1 MKYMLRLNWR
11 ENKFQTMKKKNH
23 LIALSVLIASL
34 VGCNGGTDSSTTQP
48 GSNNPT
54 TPTAPSTQQPEKKT
68 GTVTIGAVEH
78 GSVTADKMTAEVG
91 ADVTFTVTPD
101 ENYSVKSFKVNN
113 DEKQLNDSNQVVV
126 KMVEGGLTVSA
137 EFEINSAA
145 VTITQADHGSISA
158 DKSTAKIG
166 ENVTFTVAPEANY
179 VVSSFKV
186 NGADVALDGNNQ
198 AVVVMVAGG
207 LNVTAS
213 FELGSGTVTIGT
225 IEHGA
230 VTADKMTAKIGED
243 VTFKITS
250 ETGYDVSFFKVN
262 GSDVDYETKEDST
275 TGKTYGEAK
284 VKMVSGGLTVTAE
297 FKLGVY
303 PIEWDTPTHG
313 TIAVEGGKTQATYGD
328 EVKFIFTPETGY
340 EIKYLAINEEQVQAI
355 DNTYTTI
362 MGEYGLFVNVQFG
375 LENETITVNAGE
387 HGTIEHKNK
396 VDDSQDYLYG
406 DTAVVTVTPNEGFM
420 IETITV
426 DGKAIEVPEDKKG
439 GYSFEQLVEK
449 DLNISAT
456 FTDVHTISEFTDS
469 VINEIKN
476 AQDIKVKLA
485 GDVTLGV
492 TLPLAKGT
500 TEYDL
505 DGHTITST
513 LNGMLRDAN
522 IDTETL
528 KNKSVTLKNGNIV
541 SNYDKGTVNVIDSS
555 YLAALTLD
563 GVTVSNSSISKV
575 NPITGIYCSST
586 TETKILNSTINIKG
600 SSNLGAYG
608 IGTNN
613 LDGEN
618 KTITIDN
625 TKVTVTSDDFDNT
638 AFLGN
643 TEGIKVVVKNSTF
656 TADRQAV
663 IARTGNWDIS
673 GSTFVSTGK
682 WLDAE
687 ANVTTNTKYKT
698 TAGSWG
704 SGNEVVSGGLILGD
718 ERTSAYNTPVVATL
732 KDNKFTVAKGD
743 KMSIHS
749 DGTVATTVTMDAL
762 TAVEAYGYDHDED
775 KTTVVTENNVVK
787 KTLKELNEM
796 TTDDDANLYVTT
808 GLLTKIE
815 NAQYGNLYLT
825 DKATGEEL
833 YVYGTY
839 LDNNYSFDGTKFSF
853 DKGAKVITSDY
864 LGKEITVAGTFKNYN
879 GTTKELVNAVVIDSS
894 AEKVAAKVVTEYDA
908 EKGTVT
914 VEEGKLGDK
923 LKVTAT
929 PKEGYKVSSI
939 KVNDQA
945 LTVAEDNTAEF
956 TAELNNKVVVEFVSE
971 SAPVAKVYNVSFN
984 KDNNKKIVN
993 GYENNWTN
1001 VSDDIT
1007 YNVENCNNNGTA
1019 EGQIGK
1025 TEWNYIRIGSKN
1037 NPSVGSI
1044 ATATPFVEAIAES
1057 AITID
1062 KVNVTYI
1069 NSIKLLVSTSKDFTT
1084 DTTTSYDVKVAKGE
1098 QITKITTPVAN
1109 AYYKYVIDCK
1119 QTNKKIGNGPI
1130 QISKITFTTVAE

>member
-1 MKYMLRLNWR
+1 MEYMLRLNWR

-34 VGCNGGTDSSTTQP
+34 VGCNGGNDSSTTQP

-78 GSVTADKMTAEVG
+78 GSVIADKMTAEVG

-186 NGADVALDGNNQ
+186 NDADVALDGNNQ
-198 AVVVMVAGG
+198 AVVVMVASG

-250 ETGYDVSFFKVN
+250 DTGYDVSSFKVN
-262 GSDVDYETKEDST
+262 GSDVEYVTKEDST
-275 TGKTYGEAK
+275 TGKTYWEAK

-303 PIEWDTPTHG
+303 SIDWDAPSHG
-313 TIAVEGGKTQATYGD
+313 TIAVEGGKTQATYGED
-328 EVKFIFTPETGY
+328 VKLIFTPETGY
-340 EIKYLAINEEQVQAI
+340 EIKSLTINEEQVQWAN
-355 DNTYTTI
+355 DNTYTTT

-396 VDDSQDYLYG
+396 VDDSQDYKYG

-492 TLPLAKGT
+492 VLPLAKGT

-522 IDTETL
+522 TDIATFG
-528 KNKSVTLKNGNIV
+528 NKSVILKNGSII

-555 YLAALTLD
+555 YLAAFTLD
-563 GVTVSNSSISKV
+563 GVTVSNSSISTV

-638 AFLGN
+638 GFLGN

-673 GSTFVSTGK
+673 ESTFVSTGK
-682 WLDAE
+682 WLNASE

-698 TAGSWG
+698 TAGSWR

-718 ERTSAYNTPVVATL
+718 ETTSAYNTPVVATL

-808 GLLTKIE
+808 GVLTEIK
-815 NAQYGNLYLT
+815 NAQFGNLYLT

-833 YVYGTY
+833 YVYRTY
-839 LDNNYSFDGTKFSF
+839 LDNNYSFDGTEFLF

-864 LGKEITVAGTFKNYN
+864 LGKEITVAGTFKKNYN
-879 GTTKELVNAVVIDSS
+879 GTKELVNAVVIDSS

-914 VEEGKLGDK
+914 VEEGKVGDK
-923 LKVTAT
+923 LTVTAT

-945 LTVAEDNTAEF
+945 LTVADDNTAEF

-971 SAPVAKVYNVSFN
+971 SAPVAKVYTVSFV
-984 KDNNKKIVN
+984 KANNEAVN
-993 GYENNWTN
+993 DYVSTWKNT
-1001 VSDDIT
+1001 SDDLKFTIANGNNYKGTWDYVKFGSRKVASKGTIT
-1007 YNVENCNNNGTA
+1007 TD
-1019 EGQIGK
+1019 
-1025 TEWNYIRIGSKN
+1025 S
-1037 NPSVGSI
+1037 
-1044 ATATPFVEAIAES
+1044 PFVEAIAES
-1057 AITID
+1057 TITID
-1062 KVNVTYI
+1062 KVNDASI
-1069 NSIKLLVSTSKDFTT
+1069 NSIKLLVSTSDKFTD
-1084 DTTTSYDVKVAKGE
+1084 DTTTSYDVKVAEGK
-1098 QITKITTPVAN
+1098 QTTKIKTPVAN
-1109 AYYKYVIDCK
+1109 AYYRYVIDCK
-1119 QTNKKIGNGPI
+1119 KASNGSI
-1130 QISKITFTTVAE
+1130 AISKITFTPVAE

>member
-1 MKYMLRLNWR
+1 
-11 ENKFQTMKKKNH
+11 MKKKNH

-34 VGCNGGTDSSTTQP
+34 VGCNGGNDSSTTQP

-54 TPTAPSTQQPEKKT
+54 TPTAPSTQQPVKKT

-186 NGADVALDGNNQ
+186 NDADVALDGNNQ
-198 AVVVMVAGG
+198 AVVVMVPGG

-213 FELGSGTVTIGT
+213 FELGSGTVTIGAV
-225 IEHGA
+225 EHGS

-250 ETGYDVSFFKVN
+250 DTGYDVSFFKVN
-262 GSDVDYETKEDST
+262 GSAVDYVTKEDST

-303 PIEWDTPTHG
+303 PIEWDTPSHG
-313 TIAVEGGKTQATYGD
+313 TIAVEGDKKSATYGD
-328 EVKFIFTPETGY
+328 DVKFIFTPETGY
-340 EIKYLAINEEQVQAI
+340 EIKYLTINEEQVQWAN
-355 DNTYTTI
+355 DNTYTTT
-362 MGEYGLFVNVQFG
+362 MGEYGLFVTVQFG

-396 VDDSQDYLYG
+396 VDDSQNYFYG

-469 VINEIKN
+469 VIAEIKN

-522 IDTETL
+522 TDTATFG
-528 KNKSVTLKNGNIV
+528 NKSVTLKNGNII

-555 YLAALTLD
+555 YLAAFTLD
-563 GVTVSNSSISKV
+563 GVTVSNSSISTV

-687 ANVTTNTKYKT
+687 SNVTTNTKYKT
-698 TAGSWG
+698 TAGSWS

-718 ERTSAYNTPVVATL
+718 ERTTAYNTPVVATL
-732 KDNKFTVAKGD
+732 KDNKFTVVKGD

-808 GLLTKIE
+808 GVLTKIKA
-815 NAQYGNLYLT
+815 AQYGNLYLT

-833 YVYGTY
+833 YVFGTY

-853 DKGAKVITSDY
+853 DKKGAKVITSDY
-864 LGKEITVAGTFKNYN
+864 LGKEITVAGTFKNFK
-879 GTTKELVNAVVIDSS
+879 GTKELVNAVVIDSS
-894 AEKVAAKVVTEYDA
+894 AEKIAAKVVTEYDA
-908 EKGTVT
+908 EKGTVI

-923 LKVTAT
+923 LTVTAT

-945 LTVAEDNTAEF
+945 LTVADDNTAEF

-971 SAPVAKVYNVSFN
+971 SAPVAKVYTVSFVKAN
-984 KDNNKKIVN
+984 CGKGSTDYVSGKAWTNTTDGLTYSIVN
-993 GYENNWTN
+993 
-1001 VSDDIT
+1001 
-1007 YNVENCNNNGTA
+1007 CANNGSKDWDFIKA
-1019 EGQIGK
+1019 
-1025 TEWNYIRIGSKN
+1025 GSSKKD
-1037 NPSVGSI
+1037 SI
-1044 ATATPFVEAIAES
+1044 ATITTDSPFAEAIAES
-1057 AITID
+1057 TIKID
-1062 KVNVTYI
+1062 AVKPASI
-1069 NSIKLLVSTSKDFTT
+1069 NSIKLLVSTSENFTN
-1084 DTTTSYDVKVAKGE
+1084 DTTTSYDVNVAEGE
-1098 QITKITTPVAN
+1098 QTTKITTPVAN
-1109 AYYKYVIDCK
+1109 AYYRYVIDCK
-1119 QTNKKIGNGPI
+1119 KASKNGPI

>member
-1 MKYMLRLNWR
+1 
-11 ENKFQTMKKKNH
+11 MKKKNH

-34 VGCNGGTDSSTTQP
+34 VGCNGGNDSSTTQP

-126 KMVEGGLTVSA
+126 KMVEGGLTVFA

-186 NGADVALDGNNQ
+186 NDADVALDGNNQ

-225 IEHGA
+225 IEHGS

-250 ETGYDVSFFKVN
+250 DTGYDVSSFKVN
-262 GSDVDYETKEDST
+262 GSDVDYVTKEDST
-275 TGKTYGEAK
+275 TGKIYWEAK

-303 PIEWDTPTHG
+303 PIEWDTPAHG

-340 EIKYLAINEEQVQAI
+340 EIKYLAINEEQVQAS
-355 DNTYTTI
+355 DNTYTTT
-362 MGEYGLFVNVQFG
+362 MGEYGLFVTVQFG
-375 LENETITVNAGE
+375 LENETVTVNAGE

-396 VDDSQDYLYG
+396 VDDSQDYKYG

-513 LNGMLRDAN
+513 LNGMLRDAST
-522 IDTETL
+522 DTATFG
-528 KNKSVTLKNGNIV
+528 NKSVTLKNGSIV

-555 YLAALTLD
+555 YLAAFTLD
-563 GVTVSNSSISKV
+563 GVTVSNSSISTV

-687 ANVTTNTKYKT
+687 AHVTTNTKYKT

-704 SGNEVVSGGLILGD
+704 TGNEVVSGGLILGD

-808 GLLTKIE
+808 GVLTKIK
-815 NAQYGNLYLT
+815 NTQFGNLYLT

-833 YVYGTY
+833 YVHGTY
-839 LDNNYSFDGTKFSF
+839 LDNTYSFDGTQFSF
-853 DKGAKVITSDY
+853 DQKGAEVITSDY
-864 LGKEITVAGTFKNYN
+864 LGKEITVAGTFKNYK
-879 GTTKELVNAVVIDSS
+879 GTKELVNAVVIDSS

-923 LKVTAT
+923 LTVTAT

-971 SAPVAKVYNVSFN
+971 SAPVAKVYNVLFN
-984 KDNNKKIVN
+984 KGNNKNRIS
-993 GYENNWTN
+993 GYENKWTN
-1001 VSDDIT
+1001 ESDDII
-1007 YNVENCNNNGTA
+1007 YNVVNCNNNNTG
-1019 EGQIGK
+1019 EGQPGK
-1025 TEWNYIRIGSKN
+1025 PEWNYIRIGSKKKAY
-1037 NPSVGSI
+1037 VGSI
-1044 ATATPFVEAIAES
+1044 TTASAFAEAIAES

-1062 KVNVTYI
+1062 KGVVTNDI
-1069 NSIKLLVSTSKDFTT
+1069 NSIKLLVSTSENFTT
-1084 DTTTSYDVKVAKGE
+1084 DTTTSYDVKVAEGE
-1098 QITKITTPVAN
+1098 QTTKIKTPVAN
-1109 AYYKYVIDCK
+1109 AYYRYVIDCK
-1119 QTNKKIGNGPI
+1119 IASKNGPI

>member
-1 MKYMLRLNWR
+1 
-11 ENKFQTMKKKNH
+11 MKKKNH

-34 VGCNGGTDSSTTQP
+34 VGCNGGNDSSTTQP

-54 TPTAPSTQQPEKKT
+54 TPTAPSTQQPVKKT

-186 NGADVALDGNNQ
+186 NNADVALDGNNQ

-250 ETGYDVSFFKVN
+250 GTGYDVSSFKVN
-262 GSDVDYETKEDST
+262 GSDVDYVTKEDST
-275 TGKTYGEAK
+275 TGKTYWEAK

-303 PIEWDTPTHG
+303 SIEWDAPTHG
-313 TIAVEGGKTQATYGD
+313 TIAVEGGKTSATYGED
-328 EVKFIFTPETGY
+328 VKFVFTPETGY
-340 EIKYLAINEEQVQAI
+340 EIKYLTINEEPVQWAN
-355 DNTYTTI
+355 DNTYTTT
-362 MGEYGLFVNVQFG
+362 MGEYGLFVTVQFG

-396 VDDSQDYLYG
+396 ADDSQDYLYG

-426 DGKAIEVPEDKKG
+426 DGKAIEVSEDKKG

-492 TLPLAKGT
+492 TLPLAKGI

-522 IDTETL
+522 TDTTTFG
-528 KNKSVTLKNGNIV
+528 NKSVTLKNGNII

-555 YLAALTLD
+555 YLAAFTLD
-563 GVTVSNSSISKV
+563 GVTVSNSSISTV

-643 TEGIKVVVKNSTF
+643 TEGIKVVVKDSTF

-682 WLDAE
+682 WLDASE

-698 TAGSWG
+698 TAGSWKA
-704 SGNEVVSGGLILGD
+704 GNEVVSGGLILGD

-749 DGTVATTVTMDAL
+749 DGTVATTVKMDAL

-808 GLLTKIE
+808 GVLTEIK
-815 NAQYGNLYLT
+815 NAQFGNLYLT

-833 YVYGTY
+833 YVFGTY
-839 LDNNYSFDGTKFSF
+839 LDNNYSFDGTEFLF

-864 LGKEITVAGTFKNYN
+864 LGKEITIAGTFKNYN
-879 GTTKELVNAVVIDSS
+879 GTKELVNAVVIDSS

-914 VEEGKLGDK
+914 VEEGKVGDK
-923 LKVTAT
+923 LTVTAT
-929 PKEGYKVSSI
+929 LKEGYKVSSI

-945 LTVAEDNTAEF
+945 LTVADDNTAEF

-971 SAPVAKVYNVSFN
+971 SAPVVKVYNVSFN
-984 KDNNKKIVN
+984 KDNNKEIIK

-1001 VSDDIT
+1001 VSDGIT
-1007 YNVENCNNNGTA
+1007 YNVENCNNNGTGK
-1019 EGQIGK
+1019 GQIGK
-1025 TEWNYIRIGSKN
+1025 PEWNYIRIGSKKHD
-1037 NPSVGSI
+1037 SVGSI
-1044 ATATPFVEAIAES
+1044 ATASPFAEAIAES
-1057 AITID
+1057 TIKID
-1062 KVNVTYI
+1062 AVTPESI
-1069 NSIKLLVSTSKDFTT
+1069 NSIKLLVSTSDKFTT
-1084 DTTTSYDVKVAKGE
+1084 DTTTSYDVNVAKGE
-1098 QITKITTPVAN
+1098 QITKIKTPVAN
-1109 AYYKYVIDCK
+1109 AFYKYVIDCK
-1119 QTNKKIGNGPI
+1119 QASKNGPI

>member
-1 MKYMLRLNWR
+1 
-11 ENKFQTMKKKNH
+11 MKKKNH

-34 VGCNGGTDSSTTQP
+34 VGCNGGNDSSTTQP

-186 NGADVALDGNNQ
+186 NDADVALDGNNQ

-250 ETGYDVSFFKVN
+250 DTGYDVSSFKVN
-262 GSDVDYETKEDST
+262 GSDVDYVTKEDST
-275 TGKTYGEAK
+275 TGKTYWEAK

-303 PIEWDTPTHG
+303 SIEWDTPTHG
-313 TIAVEGGKTQATYGD
+313 TIAVEGGKTQATYGED
-328 EVKFIFTPETGY
+328 VKFVFTPETGY
-340 EIKYLAINEEQVQAI
+340 EIKYLTINEEQVQWAS
-355 DNTYTTI
+355 DNTFTTT
-362 MGEYGLFVNVQFG
+362 MGEYGLFVTVQFG

-396 VDDSQDYLYG
+396 LDDSQDYKYG

-439 GYSFEQLVEK
+439 GYSFEQLVKK

-522 IDTETL
+522 TDIATFG
-528 KNKSVTLKNGNIV
+528 NKSVTLKNGSIV

-555 YLAALTLD
+555 YLAAFTLD
-563 GVTVSNSSISKV
+563 GVTVSNSSISTV

-638 AFLGN
+638 GFLGN
-643 TEGIKVVVKNSTF
+643 TEGIKVVVKDSTF

-682 WLDAE
+682 WLNASE

-698 TAGSWG
+698 TAGSWKA
-704 SGNEVVSGGLILGD
+704 GNEVVSGGLILGD

-732 KDNKFTVAKGD
+732 KNNKFTVAKGD

-787 KTLKELNEM
+787 SNIAEVVAKSEK
-796 TTDDDANLYVTT
+796 DDTKLYYVTGVVKDIYDETHGNIHLLDKTT
-808 GLLTKIE
+808 GQSMI
-815 NAQYGNLYLT
+815 
-825 DKATGEEL
+825 
-833 YVYGTY
+833 VYGTY
-839 LDNNYSFDGTKFSF
+839 LTNEYSFDGSKFSF
-853 DKGAKVITSDY
+853 KQSDSTPITKEY
-864 LGKEITVAGTFKNYN
+864 IGKEITVAGTLGFHGGAGQIVNGFVLDAKADKYN
-879 GTTKELVNAVVIDSS
+879 DDLTVS
-894 AEKVAAKVVTEYDA
+894 YDNS
-908 EKGTVT
+908 KGTV
-914 VEEGKLGDK
+914 VLSKENPQLGDE
-923 LKVTAT
+923 VTITAT
-929 PKEGYKVSSI
+929 PKEGYRLSKVTLKTIDDVESDITSTL
-939 KVNDQA
+939 K
-945 LTVAEDNTAEF
+945 F
-956 TAELNNKVVVEFVSE
+956 TAGLKDTITVEFVSD
-971 SAPVAKVYNVSFN
+971 STPVATVHEVVFN
-984 KDNNKKIVN
+984 GENNNEPVGAYDKTWTNTTNGIKYVIVN
-993 GYENNWTN
+993 G
-1001 VSDDIT
+1001 
-1007 YNVENCNNNGTA
+1007 NNNTNKWDYIKFGRKKVA
-1019 EGQIGK
+1019 SIGNIH
-1025 TEWNYIRIGSKN
+1025 TLS
-1037 NPSVGSI
+1037 
-1044 ATATPFVEAIAES
+1044 PFVNPIAS
-1057 AITID
+1057 STITID
-1062 KVNVTYI
+1062 SITAAKV
-1069 NSIKLLVSTSKDFTT
+1069 NSIKFYISTNEDFSNAEVHNLAIKTGVIETT
-1084 DTTTSYDVKVAKGE
+1084 V
-1098 QITKITTPVAN
+1098 TTPVAK
-1109 AYYKYVIDCK
+1109 AYYKYEFDC
-1119 QTNKKIGNGPI
+1119 QSGSGNGFV
-1130 QISKITFTTVAE
+1130 QISKVTFTEKV

>member
-1 MKYMLRLNWR
+1 
-11 ENKFQTMKKKNH
+11 MKKKNH

-34 VGCNGGTDSSTTQP
+34 VGCNGGNDSSTTQP

-91 ADVTFTVTPD
+91 ADVTFTVTSD

-166 ENVTFTVAPEANY
+166 EDVTFTVAPEANY

-186 NGADVALDGNNQ
+186 NDADVALDGNNQ

-225 IEHGA
+225 VEHGA
-230 VTADKMTAKIGED
+230 VTADKMTAKIGEN

-250 ETGYDVSFFKVN
+250 DTGYDVSSFKVN
-262 GSDVDYETKEDST
+262 GSDVDYATKEDST
-275 TGKTYGEAK
+275 TGKTYWETK

-297 FKLGVY
+297 FKLAVY
-303 PIEWDTPTHG
+303 PIEWNPTDHG
-313 TIAVEGGKTQATYGD
+313 TIAVEGGKTSATYGED
-328 EVKFIFTPETGY
+328 VKFVFTPETGY
-340 EIKYLAINEEQVQAI
+340 EINYLTINGEPVQWAS
-355 DNTYTTI
+355 DNTFTTT
-362 MGEYGLFVNVQFG
+362 MGEYGLFVTVQFG
-375 LENETITVNAGE
+375 LENETITVNVGE

-396 VDDSQDYLYG
+396 LDDSQDYKYG

-469 VINEIKN
+469 VIAEIKN

-522 IDTETL
+522 TDTTTFG
-528 KNKSVTLKNGNIV
+528 NKSVILKNGSII

-555 YLAALTLD
+555 YLAAFTLD
-563 GVTVSNSSISKV
+563 GVTVSNSSISTV

-638 AFLGN
+638 GFLGN

-682 WLDAE
+682 WLNASE

-698 TAGSWG
+698 TAGSWKA
-704 SGNEVVSGGLILGD
+704 GNEVVSGGLILGD

-732 KDNKFTVAKGD
+732 KNNKFTVAKGD

-808 GLLTKIE
+808 GVLTEIK
-815 NAQYGNLYLT
+815 NAQFGNLYLT

-864 LGKEITVAGTFKNYN
+864 LGKEITIAGTFKNYN
-879 GTTKELVNAVVIDSS
+879 GTKELVNAVVIDSS
-894 AEKVAAKVVTEYDA
+894 AEKVAAKVVTEYDT

-914 VEEGKLGDK
+914 VEEGKVGDK
-923 LKVTAT
+923 LTVTAT

-945 LTVAEDNTAEF
+945 LTIADDNTAEF

-971 SAPVAKVYNVSFN
+971 SAPVAKVYTVSFV
-984 KDNNKKIVN
+984 KDNCQSSTDYVSNKAWTNTTDGLTYSIVN
-993 GYENNWTN
+993 
-1001 VSDDIT
+1001 
-1007 YNVENCNNNGTA
+1007 CANNNKGWDFIKA
-1019 EGQIGK
+1019 
-1025 TEWNYIRIGSKN
+1025 GSKKKD
-1037 NPSVGSI
+1037 SI
-1044 ATATPFVEAIAES
+1044 GTITTDSPFAEAIAES

-1084 DTTTSYDVKVAKGE
+1084 DTTTSYNVNIAEGE
-1098 QITKITTPVAN
+1098 QTTKIKTPVAN
-1109 AYYKYVIDCK
+1109 AYYRYVIDCK
-1119 QTNKKIGNGPI
+1119 KASSNGPI

>member
-1 MKYMLRLNWR
+1 
-11 ENKFQTMKKKNH
+11 MKKKNH
-23 LIALSVLIASL
+23 LIALSVLIVSL
-34 VGCNGGTDSSTTQP
+34 VGCNGGNDSSTTQP

-186 NGADVALDGNNQ
+186 NDADVALDGNNQ

-207 LNVTAS
+207 LNATAS

-250 ETGYDVSFFKVN
+250 DTGYDVSSFKVN
-262 GSDVDYETKEDST
+262 GSDVDYVTKEDST

-303 PIEWDTPTHG
+303 SIEWDTPTHG
-313 TIAVEGGKTQATYGD
+313 TIAVEGGKTQATYGE

-340 EIKYLAINEEQVQAI
+340 EIKYLTINEEQVQAS
-355 DNTYTTI
+355 DNTYTTT
-362 MGEYGLFVNVQFG
+362 MGEYGLFVTVQFG

-439 GYSFEQLVEK
+439 GYSFEQSVKK

-505 DGHTITST
+505 DGHTIIST

-522 IDTETL
+522 TDIATFG
-528 KNKSVTLKNGNIV
+528 NKSVTLKNGSII

-555 YLAALTLD
+555 YLAAFTLD
-563 GVTVSNSSISKV
+563 GVTVSNSSISTV

-643 TEGIKVVVKNSTF
+643 TEGIKVVVKDSTF

-682 WLDAE
+682 WLDASE

-698 TAGSWG
+698 TAGSWKA
-704 SGNEVVSGGLILGD
+704 GNEVVSGGLILGD

-732 KDNKFTVAKGD
+732 KNNKFTVAKGD

-787 KTLKELNEM
+787 SNIAEVVAKSVK
-796 TTDDDANLYVTT
+796 DDTKLYYVTGVVKDIYDETHGNIHLLDKTT
-808 GLLTKIE
+808 GQSMI
-815 NAQYGNLYLT
+815 
-825 DKATGEEL
+825 
-833 YVYGTY
+833 VYGTY
-839 LDNNYSFDGTKFSF
+839 LTNEYSFDGSKFSF
-853 DKGAKVITSDY
+853 KQSDSTPITKEY
-864 LGKEITVAGTFKNYN
+864 IGKEITVAGTLGFHGGAGQIVNGFVLDAKADKYN
-879 GTTKELVNAVVIDSS
+879 DDLTVS
-894 AEKVAAKVVTEYDA
+894 YDNS
-908 EKGTVT
+908 KGTV
-914 VEEGKLGDK
+914 VLSKENPQLGDE
-923 LKVTAT
+923 VTITAT
-929 PKEGYKVSSI
+929 PKEGYRLSKVTLKTIDDVESDITSTL
-939 KVNDQA
+939 K
-945 LTVAEDNTAEF
+945 F
-956 TAELNNKVVVEFVSE
+956 TAGLKDTITVEFVSD
-971 SAPVAKVYNVSFN
+971 STPVATVHEVVFN
-984 KDNNKKIVN
+984 DENNNEPVGAYDKTWTNTTNGIKYVIVN
-993 GYENNWTN
+993 G
-1001 VSDDIT
+1001 
-1007 YNVENCNNNGTA
+1007 NNNTNKWDYIKFGRKKVA
-1019 EGQIGK
+1019 SIGNIH
-1025 TEWNYIRIGSKN
+1025 TLS
-1037 NPSVGSI
+1037 
-1044 ATATPFVEAIAES
+1044 PFVNPIAS
-1057 AITID
+1057 STITID
-1062 KVNVTYI
+1062 SITAAKV
-1069 NSIKLLVSTSKDFTT
+1069 NSIKFYISTNEDFSNAEVHNLAIKTGVIETT
-1084 DTTTSYDVKVAKGE
+1084 V
-1098 QITKITTPVAN
+1098 TTPVAN
-1109 AYYKYVIDCK
+1109 AFYKYEFDC
-1119 QTNKKIGNGPI
+1119 QSGSGNGFV
-1130 QISKITFTTVAE
+1130 QISKVTFTEKV

>member
-1 MKYMLRLNWR
+1 
-11 ENKFQTMKKKNH
+11 MKKKNH

-34 VGCNGGTDSSTTQP
+34 VGCNGGNDSSTTQP

-54 TPTAPSTQQPEKKT
+54 TPTAPSTQQPVKKT

-186 NGADVALDGNNQ
+186 NDADVALDGNNQ

-225 IEHGA
+225 MEHGA

-250 ETGYDVSFFKVN
+250 DTGYDVSFFKVN
-262 GSDVDYETKEDST
+262 GSAVDYVTKEDST

-303 PIEWDTPTHG
+303 SIEWDAPSHG
-313 TIAVEGGKTQATYGD
+313 TIAVEGDKNKATYGE
-328 EVKFIFTPETGY
+328 EVKFIFTPDTGY
-340 EIKYLAINEEQVQAI
+340 EIKYLTINEEQVQWAS
-355 DNTYTTI
+355 DNTYTTT
-362 MGEYGLFVNVQFG
+362 MGEYGLFVTVQFG

-396 VDDSQDYLYG
+396 ADDTQDYLYG
-406 DTAVVTVTPNEGFM
+406 DTVVVTVTPNEGYM

-469 VINEIKN
+469 VIDEIKN

-492 TLPLAKGT
+492 ALPLAKGT

-522 IDTETL
+522 TDTSTFG
-528 KNKSVTLKNGNIV
+528 NKSVTLKNGKII

-555 YLAALTLD
+555 YLAAFTLD
-563 GVTVSNSSISKV
+563 GVTVSNSSISTVK
-575 NPITGIYCSST
+575 PITGIYCSST

-682 WLDAE
+682 WLDSE

-698 TAGSWG
+698 TAGSWKT
-704 SGNEVVSGGLILGD
+704 GNEVVSGGLILGD

-775 KTTVVTENNVVK
+775 ETTVVTENNVVK

-808 GLLTKIE
+808 GVLTEIKA
-815 NAQYGNLYLT
+815 AQYGNLYLT

-833 YVYGTY
+833 YVFGTY

-853 DKGAKVITSDY
+853 DKKGAKVITSDY

-879 GTTKELVNAVVIDSS
+879 GTEELVNAVVIDSS

-923 LKVTAT
+923 LTVTAT

-939 KVNDQA
+939 KVNGQA
-945 LTVAEDNTAEF
+945 LTVADDNTAEF

-971 SAPVAKVYNVSFN
+971 SAPVAKVYTVSFV
-984 KDNNKKIVN
+984 KDNCQSSADYVSGKAWTNTTDGLTYSIVN
-993 GYENNWTN
+993 CANSNKQW
-1001 VSDDIT
+1001 DF
-1007 YNVENCNNNGTA
+1007 
-1019 EGQIGK
+1019 
-1025 TEWNYIRIGSKN
+1025 IRAGSKKQD
-1037 NPSVGSI
+1037 SI
-1044 ATATPFVEAIAES
+1044 GTITTDKPFAEAIAES
-1057 AITID
+1057 TIKID
-1062 KVNVTYI
+1062 AVTPTSI
-1069 NSIKLLVSTSKDFTT
+1069 NSIKLLVSTSADFTT
-1084 DTTTSYDVKVAKGE
+1084 DTTTSYDVNVAKGE
-1098 QITKITTPVAN
+1098 QTTKITTPVAI
-1109 AYYKYVIDCK
+1109 AYYRYVIDCK
-1119 QTNKKIGNGPI
+1119 KASKNGPI

>member
-1 MKYMLRLNWR
+1 
-11 ENKFQTMKKKNH
+11 MKKKNH

-48 GSNNPT
+48 GSTNPT

-225 IEHGA
+225 FEHGA

-262 GSDVDYETKEDST
+262 GSAVDYVTKEDST

-303 PIEWDTPTHG
+303 PIEWDPTTHG
-313 TIAVEGGKTQATYGD
+313 TIAVESGKTQATYGED
-328 EVKFIFTPETGY
+328 VKFVFTPETGY
-340 EIKYLAINEEQVQAI
+340 EIKYLTINEEPVQWAS
-355 DNTYTTI
+355 DNTYTTT
-362 MGEYGLFVNVQFG
+362 MGEYGLFVTVQFG

-396 VDDSQDYLYG
+396 ADDTQNYLYG
-406 DTAVVTVTPNEGFM
+406 DTSVVTVTPNEGFM

-456 FTDVHTISEFTDS
+456 FTDVHTISEFNDS
-469 VINEIKN
+469 VIAEIKN

-522 IDTETL
+522 TDTATFG
-528 KNKSVTLKNGNIV
+528 NKSVTLKNGSII

-555 YLAALTLD
+555 YLAAFTLD
-563 GVTVSNSSISKV
+563 GVTVSNSSISTV

-682 WLDAE
+682 WLDSE

-698 TAGSWG
+698 TAGSWK

-718 ERTSAYNTPVVATL
+718 ERTDAYNTPVVATL

-775 KTTVVTENNVVK
+775 ATTVVTENNVVK

-808 GLLTKIE
+808 GVLTEIK
-815 NAQYGNLYLT
+815 NAQFGNLYLT

-833 YVYGTY
+833 YVFGTC
-839 LDNNYSFDGTKFSF
+839 LDNNYSFDGTNFSF
-853 DKGAKVITSDY
+853 DKGGAEVITSDY
-864 LGKEITVAGTFKNYN
+864 LGKEITVAGTFKNFK
-879 GTTKELVNAVVIDSS
+879 GTKELVNAVVIDSS
-894 AEKVAAKVVTEYDA
+894 VEKVAAKIVTEYDA

-923 LKVTAT
+923 LTVTAT

-971 SAPVAKVYNVSFN
+971 SAPVAKVYTVSFV
-984 KDNNKKIVN
+984 KDNCESSTDYVSNKAWTNTTDGLTYSIVN
-993 GYENNWTN
+993 CANNQKGW
-1001 VSDDIT
+1001 DFIK
-1007 YNVENCNNNGTA
+1007 A
-1019 EGQIGK
+1019 
-1025 TEWNYIRIGSKN
+1025 GSSKKD
-1037 NPSVGSI
+1037 SI
-1044 ATATPFVEAIAES
+1044 ATITTDSPFAEAIAES

-1062 KVNVTYI
+1062 SVNDAYI
-1069 NSIKLLVSTSKDFTT
+1069 NSITLLVSSSADFKTNT
-1084 DTTTSYDVKVAKGE
+1084 ASYDVKVAKGE
-1098 QITKITTPVAN
+1098 QTTKITTPVAN

-1119 QTNKKIGNGPI
+1119 QSKKNGPI
-1130 QISKITFTTVAE
+1130 AISKITFTTVAK

>member
-1 MKYMLRLNWR
+1 
-11 ENKFQTMKKKNH
+11 MKKKNH

-34 VGCNGGTDSSTTQP
+34 VGCNGGNDSSTTQP

-186 NGADVALDGNNQ
+186 NDADVALDGNNQ

-213 FELGSGTVTIGT
+213 FELGSETVTIGT
-225 IEHGA
+225 IEHGS
-230 VTADKMTAKIGED
+230 VIADKMTAKIGED

-275 TGKTYGEAK
+275 TGKTYWEAK

-303 PIEWDTPTHG
+303 SIDWDAPSHG
-313 TIAVEGGKTQATYGD
+313 TIAVEGGKTQATYGED
-328 EVKFIFTPETGY
+328 VKFIFTPETGY
-340 EIKYLAINEEQVQAI
+340 EIKFLTINEEQVQWAS
-355 DNTYTTI
+355 DNTYTTT
-362 MGEYGLFVNVQFG
+362 MGEYGLFVTVQFG
-375 LENETITVNAGE
+375 LENETVTVNAGE

-396 VDDSQDYLYG
+396 LDDSQDYKYG

-469 VINEIKN
+469 VIAEIKN

-522 IDTETL
+522 TDIATFGS
-528 KNKSVTLKNGNIV
+528 KSVTLKNGNII

-555 YLAALTLD
+555 YLAAFTLD
-563 GVTVSNSSISKV
+563 GVTVSNSSISTD

-618 KTITIDN
+618 KTITIEN

-687 ANVTTNTKYKT
+687 ANVTTNAKYKT
-698 TAGSWG
+698 TAGSWK

-718 ERTSAYNTPVVATL
+718 ETTSAYNTPVVATL

-787 KTLKELNEM
+787 SNIAEVVAKSEK
-796 TTDDDANLYVTT
+796 DDTKLYYVTGVVKDIYDETHGNIHLLDKTT
-808 GLLTKIE
+808 GQSMI
-815 NAQYGNLYLT
+815 
-825 DKATGEEL
+825 
-833 YVYGTY
+833 VYGTY
-839 LDNNYSFDGTKFSF
+839 LTNEYSFDGSKFSF
-853 DKGAKVITSDY
+853 KQSDSTPITKEY
-864 LGKEITVAGTFKNYN
+864 IGKEITVAGTLGFHGGAGQIAN
-879 GTTKELVNAVVIDSS
+879 GFVLDAK
-894 AEKVAAKVVTEYDA
+894 AEKYNDDLTVSYDNN
-908 EKGTVT
+908 KGTV
-914 VEEGKLGDK
+914 VLSKENPQLGDE
-923 LKVTAT
+923 VTITAT
-929 PKEGYKVSSI
+929 PKEGYRLSKVTLKTIDDVESDITSTL
-939 KVNDQA
+939 K
-945 LTVAEDNTAEF
+945 F
-956 TAELNNKVVVEFVSE
+956 TAGLKDTITVEFVSD
-971 SAPVAKVYNVSFN
+971 STPVATVHEVVFN
-984 KDNNKKIVN
+984 GENNNEPVGAYDKTWTNTTNGIKYVIVN
-993 GYENNWTN
+993 G
-1001 VSDDIT
+1001 
-1007 YNVENCNNNGTA
+1007 NNNTNKWDYIKFGRKKVA
-1019 EGQIGK
+1019 SIGNIHTLK
-1025 TEWNYIRIGSKN
+1025 
-1037 NPSVGSI
+1037 
-1044 ATATPFVEAIAES
+1044 PFVNPIAS
-1057 AITID
+1057 STITID
-1062 KVNVTYI
+1062 SITAAKV
-1069 NSIKLLVSTSKDFTT
+1069 NSIKFYISTNEDFSNAEVHNLAIKTGVIETT
-1084 DTTTSYDVKVAKGE
+1084 V
-1098 QITKITTPVAN
+1098 TTPVAN
-1109 AYYKYVIDCK
+1109 AFYKYEFDC
-1119 QTNKKIGNGPI
+1119 QSGSGNGFV
-1130 QISKITFTTVAE
+1130 QISKVTFTEKV

>member
-34 VGCNGGTDSSTTQP
+34 VGCNGGNDSSTTQP
-48 GSNNPT
+48 GSNNPI

-78 GSVTADKMTAEVG
+78 GSVIADKMTAEVG

-186 NGADVALDGNNQ
+186 NDADVALDGNNQ
-198 AVVVMVAGG
+198 VVVVMVAGG

-225 IEHGA
+225 FEHGTI
-230 VTADKMTAKIGED
+230 TADKMTAKIGED

-250 ETGYDVSFFKVN
+250 DTGYDVSFFKVN
-262 GSDVDYETKEDST
+262 GSAVDYVTKEDST

-303 PIEWDTPTHG
+303 SIEWDAPAHG
-313 TIAVEGGKTQATYGD
+313 TIAVEGDKTSATYGED
-328 EVKFIFTPETGY
+328 VKFIFTPDTGY
-340 EIKYLAINEEQVQAI
+340 EIKYLTINDVQVQWAN
-355 DNTYTTI
+355 DNTYTTT
-362 MGEYGLFVNVQFG
+362 MGEYGLFVTVQFG

-492 TLPLAKGT
+492 ALPLAKGT

-513 LNGMLRDAN
+513 LNGMLSVAKTDAG
-522 IDTETL
+522 
-528 KNKSVTLKNGNIV
+528 NKSVTLKNGKIV

-555 YLAALTLD
+555 YLAAFTLD
-563 GVTVSNSSISKV
+563 GVTVSNSSISTV

-586 TETKILNSTINIKG
+586 TETKILNSIINIKG

-618 KTITIDN
+618 KTITIEN

-698 TAGSWG
+698 TAGSWR

-718 ERTSAYNTPVVATL
+718 ERTTAYNTPVVATL
-732 KDNKFTVAKGD
+732 KDNKFTAAKGD

-808 GLLTKIE
+808 GVLTEIK
-815 NAQYGNLYLT
+815 NTQFGNLYLT

-833 YVYGTY
+833 YVHGTY
-839 LDNNYSFDGTKFSF
+839 LDNTYSFDGTQFSF
-853 DKGAKVITSDY
+853 DQKGAEVITSDY

-879 GTTKELVNAVVIDSS
+879 GTKELVNAVVIDSS

-923 LKVTAT
+923 LTVTAT

-939 KVNDQA
+939 KVNDQT

-971 SAPVAKVYNVSFN
+971 SAPVAKVYTVSFVKAN
-984 KDNNKKIVN
+984 NEAVNDYVSTWKNTSDNLKFTIAN
-993 GYENNWTN
+993 GNN
-1001 VSDDIT
+1001 
-1007 YNVENCNNNGTA
+1007 YQGTWDYV
-1019 EGQIGK
+1019 K
-1025 TEWNYIRIGSKN
+1025 FGSKKVA
-1037 NPSVGSI
+1037 SKGTITTDS
-1044 ATATPFVEAIAES
+1044 PFAEAIAES

-1062 KVNVTYI
+1062 KVNDASI
-1069 NSIKLLVSTSKDFTT
+1069 NSIKLLVSTSANFTT
-1084 DTTTSYDVKVAKGE
+1084 DTTTSYDVNVAKGE
-1098 QITKITTPVAN
+1098 QTTKIKTPVAN
-1109 AYYKYVIDCK
+1109 AYYRYVIDCK
-1119 QTNKKIGNGPI
+1119 KASNGSI

>member
-1 MKYMLRLNWR
+1 
-11 ENKFQTMKKKNH
+11 MKKKNH

-34 VGCNGGTDSSTTQP
+34 VGCNGGNDSSTTQP

-166 ENVTFTVAPEANY
+166 EEVTFTVAPEANY

-186 NGADVALDGNNQ
+186 NDADVALDGNNQ

-250 ETGYDVSFFKVN
+250 DTGYDVSSFKVN
-262 GSDVDYETKEDST
+262 GSDVDYVTKEDST
-275 TGKTYGEAK
+275 TGKTYWEAK

-303 PIEWDTPTHG
+303 SIEWDPTTHG
-313 TIAVEGGKTQATYGD
+313 TIAVEGDKTSAIYGD

-340 EIKYLAINEEQVQAI
+340 EIKYLTINEEPVQWAS
-355 DNTYTTI
+355 DNTFTTT
-362 MGEYGLFVNVQFG
+362 MGEYGLFVTVQFG

-449 DLNISAT
+449 DLSISAT

-522 IDTETL
+522 TDTKTFG
-528 KNKSVTLKNGNIV
+528 NKSVTLKNGSIV

-555 YLAALTLD
+555 YLAAFTLD
-563 GVTVSNSSISKV
+563 GVTVSNSSISTV

-682 WLDAE
+682 WLDASE

-698 TAGSWG
+698 TAGSWKA
-704 SGNEVVSGGLILGD
+704 GNEVVSGGLILGD
-718 ERTSAYNTPVVATL
+718 ETTSAYNTPVVATL

-787 KTLKELNEM
+787 KTFKELNEM

-808 GLLTKIE
+808 GVLTEIK
-815 NAQYGNLYLT
+815 NAQFGNLYLT
-825 DKATGEEL
+825 DKATGEKL
-833 YVYGTY
+833 YVHGTY
-839 LDNNYSFDGTKFSF
+839 LDNTYSFDGTKFSF

-864 LGKEITVAGTFKNYN
+864 LGKEITIAGTFQNYQ

-923 LKVTAT
+923 LTVTAT
-929 PKEGYKVSSI
+929 PKAGYKVSSI

-945 LTVAEDNTAEF
+945 LTVADDNTAEF

-971 SAPVAKVYNVSFN
+971 SAPVAKVYTVSFVKAN
-984 KDNNKKIVN
+984 NEAVNDYVSTWKNTSDNLKFTIAN
-993 GYENNWTN
+993 GNN
-1001 VSDDIT
+1001 
-1007 YNVENCNNNGTA
+1007 YKGTWDYV
-1019 EGQIGK
+1019 K
-1025 TEWNYIRIGSKN
+1025 FGSKKVA
-1037 NPSVGSI
+1037 SKGTITTDS
-1044 ATATPFVEAIAES
+1044 PFVEAIAES
-1057 AITID
+1057 TITID
-1062 KVNVTYI
+1062 KVNDASI
-1069 NSIKLLVSTSKDFTT
+1069 NSIKLLVSTSDKFTD
-1084 DTTTSYDVKVAKGE
+1084 DTTTSYDVKVAEGK
-1098 QITKITTPVAN
+1098 QTTKIKTPVAN
-1109 AYYKYVIDCK
+1109 AYYRYVIDCK
-1119 QTNKKIGNGPI
+1119 KKSNGSI
-1130 QISKITFTTVAE
+1130 AISKITFTTVAE

>member
-48 GSNNPT
+48 GSNNPI

-186 NGADVALDGNNQ
+186 NDADVALDGNNQ

-225 IEHGA
+225 FEHGS

-262 GSDVDYETKEDST
+262 GSAVDYVTKEDST

-303 PIEWDTPTHG
+303 SIEWDAPSHG

-340 EIKYLAINEEQVQAI
+340 EIKYLTINDEQVQAS
-355 DNTYTTI
+355 DNTYTTT
-362 MGEYGLFVNVQFG
+362 MGEYGLFVTVQFG

-396 VDDSQDYLYG
+396 ADDTQDYLYG
-406 DTAVVTVTPNEGFM
+406 DTAVVTVTPNEGYM

-469 VINEIKN
+469 VIDEIKN

-492 TLPLAKGT
+492 ALPLAKGT

-513 LNGMLRDAN
+513 LNGMLSVAKTDAG
-522 IDTETL
+522 
-528 KNKSVTLKNGNIV
+528 NKSVTLKNGSII

-555 YLAALTLD
+555 YLAAFTLD
-563 GVTVSNSSISKV
+563 GVTVSNSSISTV

-687 ANVTTNTKYKT
+687 SNVTTNTKYKT
-698 TAGSWG
+698 TAGSWS

-718 ERTSAYNTPVVATL
+718 ERTTAYNTPVVATL

-808 GLLTKIE
+808 GVLTEIK
-815 NAQYGNLYLT
+815 NAQFGNLYLT

-833 YVYGTY
+833 YVHGTY
-839 LDNNYSFDGTKFSF
+839 LDNNYSFDGTQFSF

-879 GTTKELVNAVVIDSS
+879 GTKELVNAVVIDSS

-923 LKVTAT
+923 LTVTAT

-971 SAPVAKVYNVSFN
+971 SAPVAKVYTVSFVKANCGKGSTDYYQN
-984 KDNNKKIVN
+984 KVWKNTTDGLTYSIVN
-993 GYENNWTN
+993 
-1001 VSDDIT
+1001 
-1007 YNVENCNNNGTA
+1007 CANNGS
-1019 EGQIGK
+1019 K
-1025 TEWNYIRIGSKN
+1025 DWDYIK
-1037 NPSVGSI
+1037 VGSNRQDSI
-1044 ATATPFVEAIAES
+1044 GTITTDKPFTEDIAES
-1057 AITID
+1057 TIAIDSVI
-1062 KVNVTYI
+1062 NEYI
-1069 NSIKLLVSTSKDFTT
+1069 NSIKLLVSTSADFTPE
-1084 DTTTSYDVKVAKGE
+1084 TTASYDVTVAKGE
-1098 QITKITTPVAN
+1098 QTTKIKTPVAD
-1109 AYYKYVIDCK
+1109 AYYRYVIDCK
-1119 QTNKKIGNGPI
+1119 KAKKNGPI
-1130 QISKITFTTVAE
+1130 SISKITFTTVAK

>member
-48 GSNNPT
+48 GSNNPI
-54 TPTAPSTQQPEKKT
+54 TPTAPSTQQPVKKT

-186 NGADVALDGNNQ
+186 NDADVALDGNNQ

-225 IEHGA
+225 FEHGA

-250 ETGYDVSFFKVN
+250 DTGYDVSFFKVN
-262 GSDVDYETKEDST
+262 GSAVDYVTKEDST

-303 PIEWDTPTHG
+303 PIEWDTPSHG
-313 TIAVEGGKTQATYGD
+313 TIAVEGDKKSATYGD
-328 EVKFIFTPETGY
+328 DVKFIFTPETGY
-340 EIKYLAINEEQVQAI
+340 EIKYLTINEEQVQWAS

-362 MGEYGLFVNVQFG
+362 MGEYGLFVTVQFG

-396 VDDSQDYLYG
+396 ADDTQDYLYG

-456 FTDVHTISEFTDS
+456 FTDVHTISEFTDF
-469 VINEIKN
+469 VIAEIKN

-492 TLPLAKGT
+492 ALPLAKGT

-513 LNGMLRDAN
+513 LNGMLSVAKTDAG
-522 IDTETL
+522 
-528 KNKSVTLKNGNIV
+528 NKSVTLKNGKIV

-555 YLAALTLD
+555 YLAAFTLD
-563 GVTVSNSSISKV
+563 GVTVSNSSISTD

-687 ANVTTNTKYKT
+687 SNVTTNTKYKT
-698 TAGSWG
+698 TAGSWKT
-704 SGNEVVSGGLILGD
+704 GNEVVSGGLILGD
-718 ERTSAYNTPVVATL
+718 ERTSAYNTPVVVTL
-732 KDNKFTVAKGD
+732 KDNKFTVVKGD

-808 GLLTKIE
+808 GVLTKIKA
-815 NAQYGNLYLT
+815 AQYGNLYLT

-833 YVYGTY
+833 YVFGTY

-853 DKGAKVITSDY
+853 DKKGAKVITSDY
-864 LGKEITVAGTFKNYN
+864 LGKEITVAGTFKNFK
-879 GTTKELVNAVVIDSS
+879 GTKELVNAVVIDSS
-894 AEKVAAKVVTEYDA
+894 AEKIAAKVVTEYDA
-908 EKGTVT
+908 EKGTVI

-923 LKVTAT
+923 LTVTAT

-945 LTVAEDNTAEF
+945 LTVADDNTAEF

-971 SAPVAKVYNVSFN
+971 SAPVAKVYTVSFVKAN
-984 KDNNKKIVN
+984 CGKGSTDYVSGKAWTNTTDGLTYSIVN
-993 GYENNWTN
+993 
-1001 VSDDIT
+1001 
-1007 YNVENCNNNGTA
+1007 CANNGSKDWDFIKA
-1019 EGQIGK
+1019 
-1025 TEWNYIRIGSKN
+1025 GSSKKD
-1037 NPSVGSI
+1037 SI
-1044 ATATPFVEAIAES
+1044 ATITTDSPFAEAIAES
-1057 AITID
+1057 TIKID
-1062 KVNVTYI
+1062 AVKPASI
-1069 NSIKLLVSTSKDFTT
+1069 NSIKLLVSTSENFTN
-1084 DTTTSYDVKVAKGE
+1084 DTTTSYDVNVAEGE
-1098 QITKITTPVAN
+1098 QTTKITTPVAN
-1109 AYYKYVIDCK
+1109 AYYRYVIDCK
-1119 QTNKKIGNGPI
+1119 KASKNGPI

>member
-1 MKYMLRLNWR
+1 
-11 ENKFQTMKKKNH
+11 MKKKNH

-145 VTITQADHGSISA
+145 VTITQANHGSISA

-186 NGADVALDGNNQ
+186 NDADVALDGNNQ

-213 FELGSGTVTIGT
+213 FELGSGTVTIGAV
-225 IEHGA
+225 EHGA

-250 ETGYDVSFFKVN
+250 DTGYDVSSFKVN
-262 GSDVDYETKEDST
+262 GSDVDYVTKEDST
-275 TGKTYGEAK
+275 TGKTYWEAK

-297 FKLGVY
+297 FKLAVY
-303 PIEWDTPTHG
+303 SIEWDTPTHG
-313 TIAVEGGKTQATYGD
+313 TIAVEGGKTSATYGD

-340 EIKYLAINEEQVQAI
+340 EIKYLTINEEPVQWAN
-355 DNTYTTI
+355 DNTYTTT

-396 VDDSQDYLYG
+396 ADDSQDYLYG
-406 DTAVVTVTPNEGFM
+406 DTAVVTVTPNEGYM

-492 TLPLAKGT
+492 VLPLAKGT

-522 IDTETL
+522 TDIATFG
-528 KNKSVTLKNGNIV
+528 NKSVTLKNGSIV

-555 YLAALTLD
+555 YLAAFTLD
-563 GVTVSNSSISKV
+563 GVTVSNSSISTV

-643 TEGIKVVVKNSTF
+643 TEGIKVIVKNSTF

-682 WLDAE
+682 WLNASE

-698 TAGSWG
+698 TAGSWKA
-704 SGNEVVSGGLILGD
+704 GNEVVSGGLILGD

-787 KTLKELNEM
+787 SNIAEVVAKSEK
-796 TTDDDANLYVTT
+796 DDTKLYYVTGVVKDIYDETHGNIHLLDKTT
-808 GLLTKIE
+808 GQSMI
-815 NAQYGNLYLT
+815 
-825 DKATGEEL
+825 
-833 YVYGTY
+833 VYGTY
-839 LDNNYSFDGTKFSF
+839 LTNEYLFDGSKFSF
-853 DKGAKVITSDY
+853 KQSDSTPITKEY
-864 LGKEITVAGTFKNYN
+864 IGKEITVAGTLGFHGGAGQIVNGFVLDAKADKYN
-879 GTTKELVNAVVIDSS
+879 DDLTVS
-894 AEKVAAKVVTEYDA
+894 YDNS
-908 EKGTVT
+908 KGTV
-914 VEEGKLGDK
+914 VLSKENPQWGDE
-923 LKVTAT
+923 VTITAT
-929 PKEGYKVSSI
+929 PKEGYRLSKVTLKTIDDVESDITSTL
-939 KVNDQA
+939 K
-945 LTVAEDNTAEF
+945 F
-956 TAELNNKVVVEFVSE
+956 TAGLKDTITVEFVSD
-971 SAPVAKVYNVSFN
+971 STPVATVHEVVFN
-984 KDNNKKIVN
+984 GENNNEPVGAYDKTWTNTTNGIKYVIVN
-993 GYENNWTN
+993 G
-1001 VSDDIT
+1001 
-1007 YNVENCNNNGTA
+1007 NNNTNKWDYIKFGRKKVA
-1019 EGQIGK
+1019 SIGNIH
-1025 TEWNYIRIGSKN
+1025 TLS
-1037 NPSVGSI
+1037 
-1044 ATATPFVEAIAES
+1044 PFVNPIAS
-1057 AITID
+1057 STITID
-1062 KVNVTYI
+1062 SITAAKV
-1069 NSIKLLVSTSKDFTT
+1069 NSIKFYISTNEDFSNAEVHNLAIKTGVIETT
-1084 DTTTSYDVKVAKGE
+1084 V
-1098 QITKITTPVAN
+1098 TTPVAN
-1109 AYYKYVIDCK
+1109 AFYKYEFDC
-1119 QTNKKIGNGPI
+1119 QSGSGNGFV
-1130 QISKITFTTVAE
+1130 QISKVTFTEKV

>member
-1 MKYMLRLNWR
+1 
-11 ENKFQTMKKKNH
+11 MKKKIH

-34 VGCNGGTDSSTTQP
+34 VGCGGNNSSTTQP
-48 GSNNPT
+48 GSNNST

-113 DEKQLNDSNQVVV
+113 DEKQLNASNQVVV

-145 VTITQADHGSISA
+145 VTITQANHGSISA

-186 NGADVALDGNNQ
+186 NDADVALDGNNQ

-225 IEHGA
+225 MEHGA

-250 ETGYDVSFFKVN
+250 DTGYEVNFFKVN
-262 GSDVDYETKEDST
+262 GTSVEYEVKEDST
-275 TGKTYGEAK
+275 TGKTYWEAK
-284 VKMVSGGLTVTAE
+284 AKMVSGGLTVTAE
-297 FKLGVY
+297 FKLAVY
-303 PIEWDTPTHG
+303 AIEWDIPTHG
-313 TIAVEGGKTQATYGD
+313 TIAVEGGKTTAIYGE

-340 EIKYLAINEEQVQAI
+340 KINYLTINGEQAQWAS
-355 DNTYTTI
+355 DNTYTTA
-362 MGEYGLFVNVQFG
+362 MGEYGLYVTVMFG

-396 VDDSQDYLYG
+396 ADDSQDYLYG
-406 DTAVVTVTPNEGFM
+406 DTAVVTVTPNEGYL
-420 IETITV
+420 IETIKV
-426 DGKAIEVPEDKKG
+426 NGEAVEVPEDKKG

-469 VINEIKN
+469 VIDEIKN

-485 GDVTLGV
+485 GNVTLGAA
-492 TLPLAKGT
+492 LPLAKGT

-513 LNGMLRDAN
+513 LNGMLIDAN
-522 IDTETL
+522 TDTATFG
-528 KNKSVTLKNGNIV
+528 NKSVTLKNGSIV
-541 SNYDKGTVNVIDSS
+541 SNSDKGTVNVINSS
-555 YLAALTLD
+555 DLAALTLD
-563 GVTVSNSSISKV
+563 GVTVSNSTISTDK
-575 NPITGIYCSST
+575 PITGIYCSST

-618 KTITIDN
+618 KTITIEN
-625 TKVTVTSDDFDNT
+625 TKVTVTSDDFDNA
-638 AFLGN
+638 AFIGN
-643 TEGIKVVVKNSTF
+643 TEGINVVVKNSTF

-682 WLDAE
+682 WLDASE
-687 ANVTTNTKYKT
+687 ANITTNTKYKT
-698 TAGSWG
+698 TAGSWAT
-704 SGNEVVSGGLILGD
+704 GNEVVSGGLILGD
-718 ERTSAYNTPVVATL
+718 ERTNAYNTPVVATL
-732 KDNKFTVAKGD
+732 KDNNKFTVAKGD

-749 DGTVATTVTMDAL
+749 DGTVKTTVTMDAL

-775 KTTVVTENNVVK
+775 ATTFVTENNVVK

-796 TTDDDANLYVTT
+796 TTDEDDANLYVTT
-808 GLLTKIE
+808 GVLTEIKTP
-815 NAQYGNLYLT
+815 QYGNLYLT
-825 DKATGEEL
+825 DKATGDEL
-833 YVYGTY
+833 YVFGTY

-853 DKGAKVITSDY
+853 EKGAKVITSDY
-864 LGKEITVAGTFKNYN
+864 LGKEITVAGTFKNHY
-879 GTTKELVNAVVIDSS
+879 GTKELVSAVVIDSS

-945 LTVAEDNTAEF
+945 LTVADDNTAEF

-971 SAPVAKVYNVSFN
+971 SAPVAKVYTVSFVKAN
-984 KDNNKKIVN
+984 CQSSADYVSGKAWKNTTDGLTYSIVNCANNNKGWDFIK
-993 GYENNWTN
+993 
-1001 VSDDIT
+1001 
-1007 YNVENCNNNGTA
+1007 A
-1019 EGQIGK
+1019 
-1025 TEWNYIRIGSKN
+1025 GSKTKD
-1037 NPSVGSI
+1037 SI
-1044 ATATPFVEAIAES
+1044 GTITTDKPFAEAIAES

-1062 KVNVTYI
+1062 SVTNASI
-1069 NSIKLLVSTSKDFTT
+1069 NSIKLLVSTSADFTT

-1098 QITKITTPVAN
+1098 QTTKITTPVKN
-1109 AYYKYVIDCK
+1109 AYYRYVIDCK
-1119 QTNKKIGNGPI
+1119 KASKNGPI
-1130 QISKITFTTVAE
+1130 QISKITFTTAAE

>member
-1 MKYMLRLNWR
+1 
-11 ENKFQTMKKKNH
+11 MKKKNH

-34 VGCNGGTDSSTTQP
+34 VGCNGGNDSSTTQP

-186 NGADVALDGNNQ
+186 NDADVALDGNNK

-213 FELGSGTVTIGT
+213 FELGSGTVTIGNF
-225 IEHGA
+225 EHGA

-262 GSDVDYETKEDST
+262 GSAVDYVTMEDST
-275 TGKTYGEAK
+275 TGKTYWEAK
-284 VKMVSGGLTVTAE
+284 VKMVEGGLTVT
-297 FKLGVY
+297 
-303 PIEWDTPTHG
+303 
-313 TIAVEGGKTQATYGD
+313 
-328 EVKFIFTPETGY
+328 
-340 EIKYLAINEEQVQAI
+340 
-355 DNTYTTI
+355 
-362 MGEYGLFVNVQFG
+362 VQFG

-387 HGTIEHKNK
+387 HGMIEHKNK
-396 VDDSQDYLYG
+396 ADNSQVYLYS
-406 DTAVVTVTPNEGFM
+406 DTAVVTVTPNEGYM

-469 VINEIKN
+469 VIAEIKN

-522 IDTETL
+522 TDIATFGS
-528 KNKSVTLKNGNIV
+528 KSVTLKNGSIV

-555 YLAALTLD
+555 YLAAFTLD
-563 GVTVSNSSISKV
+563 GVTVSNSSISTD

-682 WLDAE
+682 WLNASE

-698 TAGSWG
+698 TAGSWKA
-704 SGNEVVSGGLILGD
+704 GNEVVSGGLILGD

-732 KDNKFTVAKGD
+732 KNNKFTVAKGD

-808 GLLTKIE
+808 GVLTKIK
-815 NAQYGNLYLT
+815 NAQFGNLYLT

-833 YVYGTY
+833 YVHGTY

-864 LGKEITVAGTFKNYN
+864 LGKEITIAGTFQNYQ

-894 AEKVAAKVVTEYDA
+894 AEKVAAKVVTEYDV

-923 LKVTAT
+923 LTVTAT

-945 LTVAEDNTAEF
+945 LTVADDNTAEF

-971 SAPVAKVYNVSFN
+971 SAPVAKVYTVSFVKANCESSTDYVSN
-984 KDNNKKIVN
+984 KAWTNTTDGLTYSIVNCANNNKGWDFIK
-993 GYENNWTN
+993 
-1001 VSDDIT
+1001 
-1007 YNVENCNNNGTA
+1007 A
-1019 EGQIGK
+1019 
-1025 TEWNYIRIGSKN
+1025 GSKKKD
-1037 NPSVGSI
+1037 SI
-1044 ATATPFVEAIAES
+1044 GTITTDSPFAEAIAES

-1084 DTTTSYDVKVAKGE
+1084 DTTTSYNVNIAEGE
-1098 QITKITTPVAN
+1098 QTTKIKTPVAN
-1109 AYYKYVIDCK
+1109 AYYRYVIDCK
-1119 QTNKKIGNGPI
+1119 EASSNGPI
-1130 QISKITFTTVAE
+1130 QISKITFTTVAK

>member
-1 MKYMLRLNWR
+1 
-11 ENKFQTMKKKNH
+11 MKKKNH

-34 VGCNGGTDSSTTQP
+34 VGCNGGNDSSTTQP

-179 VVSSFKV
+179 GVSSFKV
-186 NGADVALDGNNQ
+186 NDADVALDGNNQ

-250 ETGYDVSFFKVN
+250 DTGYDVSSFKVN
-262 GSDVDYETKEDST
+262 GSDVDYATKEDST
-275 TGKTYGEAK
+275 TGKTYWEAK

-303 PIEWDTPTHG
+303 SIEWDTPTHG
-313 TIAVEGGKTQATYGD
+313 TIAVEGGKTSATYGED
-328 EVKFIFTPETGY
+328 VKFVFTPETGY
-340 EIKYLAINEEQVQAI
+340 EIKYLTINEEPVQWAS
-355 DNTYTTI
+355 DNTFTTT
-362 MGEYGLFVNVQFG
+362 MGEYGLFVTVQFG
-375 LENETITVNAGE
+375 LENETVTVNAGE

-396 VDDSQDYLYG
+396 VDDSQDYKYG

-522 IDTETL
+522 TDIATFGS
-528 KNKSVTLKNGNIV
+528 KSVTLKNGNII

-555 YLAALTLD
+555 YLAAFTLD
-563 GVTVSNSSISKV
+563 GVTVSNSSISTD

-643 TEGIKVVVKNSTF
+643 TEGIKVVVKDSTF

-698 TAGSWG
+698 TAGSWKA
-704 SGNEVVSGGLILGD
+704 GNEVVSGGLILGD
-718 ERTSAYNTPVVATL
+718 ETTSAYNTPVVATL
-732 KDNKFTVAKGD
+732 KNNKFTVAKGD

-775 KTTVVTENNVVK
+775 ETTVVTENNVVK

-839 LDNNYSFDGTKFSF
+839 LDNNYSFDGTNFSF

-879 GTTKELVNAVVIDSS
+879 GTKELVNTVVIDSS

-914 VEEGKLGDK
+914 VEEGKVGDK
-923 LKVTAT
+923 LTVTAT

-971 SAPVAKVYNVSFN
+971 SAPVAKVYTVSFV
-984 KDNNKKIVN
+984 KANNEPVN
-993 GYENNWTN
+993 GYNFTWKNTSDNLKFTIANGNNFDGAWDYVRFGTKKGD
-1001 VSDDIT
+1001 STGTIT
-1007 YNVENCNNNGTA
+1007 TD
-1019 EGQIGK
+1019 
-1025 TEWNYIRIGSKN
+1025 S
-1037 NPSVGSI
+1037 
-1044 ATATPFVEAIAES
+1044 PFAEAIAES

-1062 KVNVTYI
+1062 KVTI
-1069 NSIKLLVSTSKDFTT
+1069 ASIDSIKLFVSTSADFKTN
-1084 DTTTSYDVKVAKGE
+1084 TTSYNVNVAEGK

-1109 AYYKYVIDCK
+1109 VYYKYEIKCK
-1119 QTNKKIGNGPI
+1119 KASKNGII

>member
-54 TPTAPSTQQPEKKT
+54 TPTAPSTQQPVKKT

-186 NGADVALDGNNQ
+186 NDADVALDGNNQ

-225 IEHGA
+225 FEHGS

-250 ETGYDVSFFKVN
+250 DTGYDVSFFKVN
-262 GSDVDYETKEDST
+262 GSAVDYVTKEDST
-275 TGKTYGEAK
+275 TGKTYGETK

-303 PIEWDTPTHG
+303 SIEWDAPAHG
-313 TIAVEGGKTQATYGD
+313 TIAVEGDKTSATYGED
-328 EVKFIFTPETGY
+328 VKFIFTPDTGY
-340 EIKYLAINEEQVQAI
+340 EIKYLTINDVQVQWAN
-355 DNTYTTI
+355 DNTYTTT
-362 MGEYGLFVNVQFG
+362 MGEYGLFVTVQFG

-396 VDDSQDYLYG
+396 VDDSQNYFYG
-406 DTAVVTVTPNEGFM
+406 DTAVVTVTPNEGYM

-469 VINEIKN
+469 VIAEIKN

-492 TLPLAKGT
+492 ALPLAKGT

-513 LNGMLRDAN
+513 LNGMLSVAKTDAG
-522 IDTETL
+522 
-528 KNKSVTLKNGNIV
+528 NKSVTLKNGKIV

-555 YLAALTLD
+555 YLAAFTLD
-563 GVTVSNSSISKV
+563 GVTVSNSSISTD

-687 ANVTTNTKYKT
+687 SNVTTNTKYKT
-698 TAGSWG
+698 TAGSWKT
-704 SGNEVVSGGLILGD
+704 GNEVVSGGLILGD

-732 KDNKFTVAKGD
+732 KDNKFTVVKGD

-808 GLLTKIE
+808 GVLTEIK
-815 NAQYGNLYLT
+815 NTQFGNLYLT

-833 YVYGTY
+833 YVHGTY
-839 LDNNYSFDGTKFSF
+839 LDNNYSFDGTQFSF

-879 GTTKELVNAVVIDSS
+879 GTKELVNAVVIDSS

-923 LKVTAT
+923 LTVTAT

-971 SAPVAKVYNVSFN
+971 SAPVAKVYTVSFVKANCGKGSTDYYQN
-984 KDNNKKIVN
+984 KVWKNTTDGLTYSIVN
-993 GYENNWTN
+993 
-1001 VSDDIT
+1001 
-1007 YNVENCNNNGTA
+1007 CANNGS
-1019 EGQIGK
+1019 K
-1025 TEWNYIRIGSKN
+1025 DWDYIK
-1037 NPSVGSI
+1037 VGSNRQDSI
-1044 ATATPFVEAIAES
+1044 GTITTDKPFTEDIAES
-1057 AITID
+1057 TIAIDSVI
-1062 KVNVTYI
+1062 NEYI
-1069 NSIKLLVSTSKDFTT
+1069 NSIKLLVSTSADFTPE
-1084 DTTTSYDVKVAKGE
+1084 TTASYDVTVAKGE
-1098 QITKITTPVAN
+1098 QTTKIKTPVAN
-1109 AYYKYVIDCK
+1109 AYYRYVIDCK
-1119 QTNKKIGNGPI
+1119 KAKKNGPI
-1130 QISKITFTTVAE
+1130 SISKITFTTVAK

>member
-1 MKYMLRLNWR
+1 
-11 ENKFQTMKKKNH
+11 MKKKNH

-126 KMVEGGLTVSA
+126 KMVEGGLTVFA

-186 NGADVALDGNNQ
+186 NDADVALDGNNQ

-213 FELGSGTVTIGT
+213 FELGSGTVTIGAV
-225 IEHGA
+225 EHGA

-250 ETGYDVSFFKVN
+250 DTGYDVSSFKVN
-262 GSDVDYETKEDST
+262 GSDADYVTKEDST
-275 TGKTYGEAK
+275 TGKTYWEAK
-284 VKMVSGGLTVTAE
+284 VKMVEGGLTVFAE

-303 PIEWDTPTHG
+303 SIEWDAPTHG
-313 TIAVEGGKTQATYGD
+313 TIAVEGDKTSATYGE
-328 EVKFIFTPETGY
+328 EVKFVFTPETGY
-340 EIKYLAINEEQVQAI
+340 EIKYLTINEEPVQAS
-355 DNTYTTI
+355 DNTYTTT
-362 MGEYGLFVNVQFG
+362 MGEYGLFVTVQFG

-396 VDDSQDYLYG
+396 ADNSQDYLYG

-513 LNGMLRDAN
+513 LNGMLRDASTD
-522 IDTETL
+522 IAAFG
-528 KNKSVTLKNGNIV
+528 NKSVTLKNGKII

-555 YLAALTLD
+555 NLAAFTLD
-563 GVTVSNSSISKV
+563 GVTVSNSSISTV

-698 TAGSWG
+698 TAGSWK

-808 GLLTKIE
+808 GVLTEIK
-815 NAQYGNLYLT
+815 NTQFGNLYLT

-833 YVYGTY
+833 YVFGTY
-839 LDNNYSFDGTKFSF
+839 LDNTYSFDGTQFSF
-853 DKGAKVITSDY
+853 DQKGAEVITSDY

-879 GTTKELVNAVVIDSS
+879 GTKELVNAVVIDSS

-914 VEEGKLGDK
+914 VEEGKVGDK
-923 LKVTAT
+923 LTVTAT

-945 LTVAEDNTAEF
+945 LSVADDNTAEF

-971 SAPVAKVYNVSFN
+971 SAPVAKVYTVSFV
-984 KDNNKKIVN
+984 KANNEPVN
-993 GYENNWTN
+993 GYNFTWKNTSDNLKFTIANGNNFDGAWDYVRFGTKKGD
-1001 VSDDIT
+1001 STGTIT
-1007 YNVENCNNNGTA
+1007 TD
-1019 EGQIGK
+1019 
-1025 TEWNYIRIGSKN
+1025 S
-1037 NPSVGSI
+1037 
-1044 ATATPFVEAIAES
+1044 PFAEAIAES

-1062 KVNVTYI
+1062 KVTIASI
-1069 NSIKLLVSTSKDFTT
+1069 NSIKLLVSTSADFKTT
-1084 DTTTSYDVKVAKGE
+1084 IASYNVNVAEGE
-1098 QITKITTPVAN
+1098 QTTKITTPVAN
-1109 AYYKYVIDCK
+1109 AYYKYEINCK
-1119 QTNKKIGNGPI
+1119 EASKNGPI

>member
-1 MKYMLRLNWR
+1 
-11 ENKFQTMKKKNH
+11 MKKKNH

-34 VGCNGGTDSSTTQP
+34 VGCNGGNDSSTTQP

-186 NGADVALDGNNQ
+186 NDADVALDGNNQ

-250 ETGYDVSFFKVN
+250 GTGYDVSSFKVN
-262 GSDVDYETKEDST
+262 GSDVDYATKEDST
-275 TGKTYGEAK
+275 TGKTYWEAK

-297 FKLGVY
+297 FKLAVY
-303 PIEWDTPTHG
+303 SIEWDTPTHG
-313 TIAVEGGKTQATYGD
+313 TIAVEGGKTQATYGE

-340 EIKYLAINEEQVQAI
+340 EIKYLTINEEQVQAS
-355 DNTYTTI
+355 DNTYTTT
-362 MGEYGLFVNVQFG
+362 MGEYGLFVTVQFG

-396 VDDSQDYLYG
+396 ADDSQDYLYG
-406 DTAVVTVTPNEGFM
+406 DTAVVTVTPKEGYM

-456 FTDVHTISEFTDS
+456 FTDVHTISEFTDA

-522 IDTETL
+522 TDTTTL
-528 KNKSVTLKNGNIV
+528 GNKSVTFKNGSII

-555 YLAALTLD
+555 YLAAFTLD
-563 GVTVSNSSISKV
+563 GVTVSNSSISTV

-638 AFLGN
+638 GFLGN

-682 WLDAE
+682 WLNASE

-698 TAGSWG
+698 TAGSWKA
-704 SGNEVVSGGLILGD
+704 GNEVVSGGLILGD
-718 ERTSAYNTPVVATL
+718 ERTTAYNTPVVATL

-787 KTLKELNEM
+787 SNIAEVVAKSEK
-796 TTDDDANLYVTT
+796 DDTKLYYVTGVVKDIYDETHGNIHLLDKTT
-808 GLLTKIE
+808 GQSMI
-815 NAQYGNLYLT
+815 
-825 DKATGEEL
+825 
-833 YVYGTY
+833 VYGTY
-839 LDNNYSFDGTKFSF
+839 LTNEYSFDGSKFSF
-853 DKGAKVITSDY
+853 KQSDSTPITKEY
-864 LGKEITVAGTFKNYN
+864 IGKEITVAGTLGFHGGAGQIVNGFVLDAKADKYN
-879 GTTKELVNAVVIDSS
+879 DDLTVS
-894 AEKVAAKVVTEYDA
+894 YDNS
-908 EKGTVT
+908 KGTV
-914 VEEGKLGDK
+914 VLSKENPQLGDE
-923 LKVTAT
+923 VTITAT
-929 PKEGYKVSSI
+929 PKEGYRLSKVTLKTIDDVESDITSTL
-939 KVNDQA
+939 K
-945 LTVAEDNTAEF
+945 F
-956 TAELNNKVVVEFVSE
+956 TAGLKDTITVEFVSD
-971 SAPVAKVYNVSFN
+971 STPVATVHEVVFN
-984 KDNNKKIVN
+984 GENNNEPVGAYDKTWTNTTNGIKYVIVN
-993 GYENNWTN
+993 G
-1001 VSDDIT
+1001 
-1007 YNVENCNNNGTA
+1007 NNNTNKWDYIKFGRKKVA
-1019 EGQIGK
+1019 SIGNIH
-1025 TEWNYIRIGSKN
+1025 TLS
-1037 NPSVGSI
+1037 
-1044 ATATPFVEAIAES
+1044 PFVNPIAS
-1057 AITID
+1057 STITID
-1062 KVNVTYI
+1062 SITAAKV
-1069 NSIKLLVSTSKDFTT
+1069 NSIKFYISTNEDFSNAEVHNLAIKTGVIETT
-1084 DTTTSYDVKVAKGE
+1084 V
-1098 QITKITTPVAN
+1098 TTPVAN
-1109 AYYKYVIDCK
+1109 AFYKYEFDC
-1119 QTNKKIGNGPI
+1119 QSGSGNGFV
-1130 QISKITFTTVAE
+1130 QISKVTFTEKV

>member
-1 MKYMLRLNWR
+1 MLRLNWR

-225 IEHGA
+225 FEHGA

-250 ETGYDVSFFKVN
+250 DTGYDVSFFKVN
-262 GSDVDYETKEDST
+262 GSNVDYVTKEDST

-303 PIEWDTPTHG
+303 SIEWDPTTHG
-313 TIAVEGGKTQATYGD
+313 TIAVEGGKTSAPYGED
-328 EVKFIFTPETGY
+328 VKFIFTPETGY
-340 EIKYLAINEEQVQAI
+340 EIKYLTVNEEQVQWAS
-355 DNTYTTI
+355 DNTYTTT
-362 MGEYGLFVNVQFG
+362 MGEYGLFVTVQFG

-396 VDDSQDYLYG
+396 ADDTQDYLYG
-406 DTAVVTVTPNEGFM
+406 DTAVVTVTPNEGYM

-456 FTDVHTISEFTDS
+456 FTDVHTISEFNDS
-469 VINEIKN
+469 VIAEIKN

-492 TLPLAKGT
+492 VLPLAKGT

-522 IDTETL
+522 TDTATFG
-528 KNKSVTLKNGNIV
+528 NKSVTLKNGSII

-555 YLAALTLD
+555 YLAAFTLD
-563 GVTVSNSSISKV
+563 GVTVSNSSISTV

-586 TETKILNSTINIKG
+586 TETMILNSTINIKG

-698 TAGSWG
+698 TAGSWK

-775 KTTVVTENNVVK
+775 ETTVVTENNVVK

-808 GLLTKIE
+808 GVLTEIK
-815 NAQYGNLYLT
+815 NAQFGNLYLT

-833 YVYGTY
+833 YVFGTY
-839 LDNNYSFDGTKFSF
+839 LDNNYSFDGTNFSF
-853 DKGAKVITSDY
+853 DKGGAEVITSDY
-864 LGKEITVAGTFKNYN
+864 LCKEITVAGTFKNFK
-879 GTTKELVNAVVIDSS
+879 GTKELVNAVVIDSS

-923 LKVTAT
+923 LMVTAT

-971 SAPVAKVYNVSFN
+971 SAPVAKVYTVSFVKANCGKGSTDYYQN
-984 KDNNKKIVN
+984 KVWKNTTDGLTYSIVN
-993 GYENNWTN
+993 
-1001 VSDDIT
+1001 
-1007 YNVENCNNNGTA
+1007 CANNGS
-1019 EGQIGK
+1019 K
-1025 TEWNYIRIGSKN
+1025 DWDYIK
-1037 NPSVGSI
+1037 VGSNRQDSI
-1044 ATATPFVEAIAES
+1044 GTMTTDSPFAEAIAES

-1062 KVNVTYI
+1062 SVNDAYI
-1069 NSIKLLVSTSKDFTT
+1069 NSITLLVSSSADFKTNT
-1084 DTTTSYDVKVAKGE
+1084 ASYDVKVAKGE
-1098 QITKITTPVAN
+1098 QTTKITTPVAN

-1119 QTNKKIGNGPI
+1119 QSKKNGPI
-1130 QISKITFTTVAE
+1130 AISKITFTTVAE

>member
-1 MKYMLRLNWR
+1 
-11 ENKFQTMKKKNH
+11 MKKKNH

-186 NGADVALDGNNQ
+186 NDADVALDGNNQ
-198 AVVVMVAGG
+198 AVVVMVDGG

-250 ETGYDVSFFKVN
+250 DTGYDVSFFKVN

-303 PIEWDTPTHG
+303 SIDWDAPAHG

-340 EIKYLAINEEQVQAI
+340 EIKSLTINEEQVQWAN
-355 DNTYTTI
+355 DNTYTTT

-396 VDDSQDYLYG
+396 ADDSQNYLYG
-406 DTAVVTVTPNEGFM
+406 NTAVVTVTPNEGYM

-513 LNGMLRDAN
+513 LNGMLRDASTD
-522 IDTETL
+522 IATFG
-528 KNKSVTLKNGNIV
+528 NKSVTLKNGSIV

-555 YLAALTLD
+555 YLAAFTLD
-563 GVTVSNSSISKV
+563 GVTVSNSSISTV

-698 TAGSWG
+698 TAGSWR

-775 KTTVVTENNVVK
+775 ETTVVTENNVVK

-808 GLLTKIE
+808 GVLTEIK
-815 NAQYGNLYLT
+815 NTQFGNLYLT

-833 YVYGTY
+833 YVHGTY

-853 DKGAKVITSDY
+853 DKNGAEVITSDY
-864 LGKEITVAGTFKNYN
+864 LGKEITVAGTFKNFK
-879 GTTKELVNAVVIDSS
+879 GTKELVNAVVIDSS

-923 LKVTAT
+923 LTVTAT
-929 PKEGYKVSSI
+929 PKAGYKVSSI
-939 KVNDQA
+939 KVNDQT

-971 SAPVAKVYNVSFN
+971 SAPVAKVYTVSFVKANCESSTDYVSN
-984 KDNNKKIVN
+984 KAWTNTTDGLTYSIVNCANNNKGWDFIK
-993 GYENNWTN
+993 
-1001 VSDDIT
+1001 
-1007 YNVENCNNNGTA
+1007 A
-1019 EGQIGK
+1019 
-1025 TEWNYIRIGSKN
+1025 GSKKKD
-1037 NPSVGSI
+1037 SI
-1044 ATATPFVEAIAES
+1044 ATITTDSPFAEAIAES

-1062 KVNVTYI
+1062 SVNDKFI
-1069 NSIKLLVSTSKDFTT
+1069 NSITLLVSTSKDFTT
-1084 DTTTSYDVKVAKGE
+1084 DTTTSYDVNVAEKE
-1098 QITKITTPVAN
+1098 QTTKITTPVAN
-1109 AYYKYVIDCK
+1109 AYYRYVIDCK
-1119 QTNKKIGNGPI
+1119 KASSNGPI
-1130 QISKITFTTVAE
+1130 AISKITFTTVAE

>member
-48 GSNNPT
+48 GSTNPT

-225 IEHGA
+225 FEHGA

-262 GSDVDYETKEDST
+262 GSAVDYVTKEDST

-303 PIEWDTPTHG
+303 SIEWDTPTHG
-313 TIAVEGGKTQATYGD
+313 TIAVESGKTQATYGE
-328 EVKFIFTPETGY
+328 EVKFVFTPETGY
-340 EIKYLAINEEQVQAI
+340 EIKYLTINEEPVQWAS
-355 DNTYTTI
+355 DNTYTTT
-362 MGEYGLFVNVQFG
+362 MGEYGLFVTVQFG
-375 LENETITVNAGE
+375 LENEIITVNAGE

-396 VDDSQDYLYG
+396 ADDTQDYLYG

-469 VINEIKN
+469 VIDEIKN

-522 IDTETL
+522 TDIATFG
-528 KNKSVTLKNGNIV
+528 NKSVTLKNGSII

-555 YLAALTLD
+555 YLAAFTLD
-563 GVTVSNSSISKV
+563 GVTVSNSSISTV

-698 TAGSWG
+698 AAGSWK

-718 ERTSAYNTPVVATL
+718 ESTSAYNTPVVATL

-808 GLLTKIE
+808 GVLTKIKTP
-815 NAQYGNLYLT
+815 QFGNLYLT

-833 YVYGTY
+833 YVFGTY
-839 LDNNYSFDGTKFSF
+839 LDNNYSFDGTNFSF
-853 DKGAKVITSDY
+853 DKGGAEVITSDY
-864 LGKEITVAGTFKNYN
+864 LGKEITVAGTFKNYQ
-879 GTTKELVNAVVIDSS
+879 GTKELVSAVVIDSS

-923 LKVTAT
+923 LTVTAT
-929 PKEGYKVSSI
+929 PKAGYKVSSI

-971 SAPVAKVYNVSFN
+971 SAPVAKVYTVSFVKANCESSTDYVSN
-984 KDNNKKIVN
+984 KAWTNTTDGLTYSIVNCANNNKGWDFIK
-993 GYENNWTN
+993 
-1001 VSDDIT
+1001 
-1007 YNVENCNNNGTA
+1007 A
-1019 EGQIGK
+1019 
-1025 TEWNYIRIGSKN
+1025 GSSKKD
-1037 NPSVGSI
+1037 SI
-1044 ATATPFVEAIAES
+1044 ATITTDSPFAEAIAES

-1062 KVNVTYI
+1062 SVNDAYI
-1069 NSIKLLVSTSKDFTT
+1069 NSITLLVSSSADFKTNT
-1084 DTTTSYDVKVAKGE
+1084 ASYDVKVAKGE
-1098 QITKITTPVAN
+1098 QTTKIKTPVAN

-1119 QTNKKIGNGPI
+1119 QSKKNGPI
-1130 QISKITFTTVAE
+1130 AISKITFTTVAE

>member
-34 VGCNGGTDSSTTQP
+34 VGCNGGNDSSTTQP

-186 NGADVALDGNNQ
+186 NDADVALDGNNQ

-250 ETGYDVSFFKVN
+250 DTGYDVSSFKVN
-262 GSDVDYETKEDST
+262 GSDADYVTKEDST
-275 TGKTYGEAK
+275 TGKTYWEAK

-297 FKLGVY
+297 FKLAVY
-303 PIEWDTPTHG
+303 SIEWDTPTHG
-313 TIAVEGGKTQATYGD
+313 TIAVEGGKTSATYGD

-340 EIKYLAINEEQVQAI
+340 EIKYLTINEEPVQWAS
-355 DNTYTTI
+355 DNTFTTT
-362 MGEYGLFVNVQFG
+362 MGEYGLFVTVQFG

-387 HGTIEHKNK
+387 HGTIEHKNR
-396 VDDSQDYLYG
+396 VDDSQDYKYG

-522 IDTETL
+522 TDTKTL
-528 KNKSVTLKNGNIV
+528 GNKSVTLKNGSIV

-555 YLAALTLD
+555 YLAAFTLD
-563 GVTVSNSSISKV
+563 GVTVSNSSISTV

-638 AFLGN
+638 GFLGN

-682 WLDAE
+682 WLDASE

-698 TAGSWG
+698 TAGSWKA
-704 SGNEVVSGGLILGD
+704 GNEVVSGGLILGD
-718 ERTSAYNTPVVATL
+718 ETTSAYNTPVVATL
-732 KDNKFTVAKGD
+732 KDNKFTVAKGE

-787 KTLKELNEM
+787 KTFKELNEM

-808 GLLTKIE
+808 GVLTKIE

-839 LDNNYSFDGTKFSF
+839 LDNNYSFDGTEFLF

-864 LGKEITVAGTFKNYN
+864 LGKEITIAGTFKNYN
-879 GTTKELVNAVVIDSS
+879 GTKELVNAVVIDSS

-914 VEEGKLGDK
+914 VEEGKVGDK
-923 LKVTAT
+923 LTVTAT

-939 KVNDQA
+939 KVNYQA
-945 LTVAEDNTAEF
+945 LTVADDNTAEF

-971 SAPVAKVYNVSFN
+971 SAPVVKVYTVSFV
-984 KDNNKKIVN
+984 KDNNEAVN
-993 GYENNWTN
+993 DYVSTWKNTSDNLKFTIANGNNFKGTWDYVRFGSRKGDSTGT
-1001 VSDDIT
+1001 IT
-1007 YNVENCNNNGTA
+1007 TD
-1019 EGQIGK
+1019 
-1025 TEWNYIRIGSKN
+1025 S
-1037 NPSVGSI
+1037 
-1044 ATATPFVEAIAES
+1044 PFAEAIAES
-1057 AITID
+1057 TIKID
-1062 KVNVTYI
+1062 AVTLESI
-1069 NSIKLLVSTSKDFTT
+1069 NSIKLLVSTSENFTD
-1084 DTTTSYDVKVAKGE
+1084 DTTTSYDVNVAKGE
-1098 QITKITTPVAN
+1098 QTTKIKTPVAN
-1109 AYYKYVIDCK
+1109 AYYRYVIDCK
-1119 QTNKKIGNGPI
+1119 KSQNGII

>member
-1 MKYMLRLNWR
+1 
-11 ENKFQTMKKKNH
+11 MKKKNH

-34 VGCNGGTDSSTTQP
+34 VGCNGGNDSSTTQP

-68 GTVTIGAVEH
+68 GTVTIGAIEH

-186 NGADVALDGNNQ
+186 NDADVALDGNNQ

-225 IEHGA
+225 MEHGA

-250 ETGYDVSFFKVN
+250 ETGYEVNFFKVN
-262 GSDVDYETKEDST
+262 GSDVRYETKEDPT

-297 FKLGVY
+297 FKLAVY
-303 PIEWDTPTHG
+303 TIEWDTPTHG
-313 TIAVEGGKTQATYGD
+313 TIAVEGDKKSATYGE

-340 EIKYLAINEEQVQAI
+340 EIKYLTINEEQVQWAN
-355 DNTYTTI
+355 DNTYTTT
-362 MGEYGLFVNVQFG
+362 MGEYGLFVTVQFG

-396 VDDSQDYLYG
+396 ADDTQDYLYG

-426 DGKAIEVPEDKKG
+426 DGKTIQVPEDKKG

-449 DLNISAT
+449 DLDISAT

-469 VINEIKN
+469 VIDEIKN

-492 TLPLAKGT
+492 ALPLAKGT

-522 IDTETL
+522 TDTATFG
-528 KNKSVTLKNGNIV
+528 NKSVTLKNGKII

-555 YLAALTLD
+555 YLAAFTLD
-563 GVTVSNSSISKV
+563 GVTVSNSSISTV

-638 AFLGN
+638 GFLGN

-682 WLDAE
+682 WLDASE

-698 TAGSWG
+698 TAGSWKT
-704 SGNEVVSGGLILGD
+704 GNEVVSGGLILGD

-775 KTTVVTENNVVK
+775 ETTVVTENNVVK
-787 KTLKELNEM
+787 SNIAEVVAKSEK
-796 TTDDDANLYVTT
+796 DDTKLYYVTGVVKDIYDETHGNIHLLDKTT
-808 GLLTKIE
+808 GQSMI
-815 NAQYGNLYLT
+815 
-825 DKATGEEL
+825 
-833 YVYGTY
+833 VYGTY
-839 LDNNYSFDGTKFSF
+839 LTNEYSFDGSKFSF
-853 DKGAKVITSDY
+853 KQSDSTPITKEY
-864 LGKEITVAGTFKNYN
+864 IGKEITVAGTLGFHGGAGQIVNGFVLDAKADKYN
-879 GTTKELVNAVVIDSS
+879 DDLTVS
-894 AEKVAAKVVTEYDA
+894 YDNS
-908 EKGTVT
+908 KGTV
-914 VEEGKLGDK
+914 VLSKENPQLGDE
-923 LKVTAT
+923 VTITAT
-929 PKEGYKVSSI
+929 PKEGYRLSKVTLKTIDDVESDITSTL
-939 KVNDQA
+939 K
-945 LTVAEDNTAEF
+945 F
-956 TAELNNKVVVEFVSE
+956 TAGLKDTITVEFVSD
-971 SAPVAKVYNVSFN
+971 STPVATVHEVVFN
-984 KDNNKKIVN
+984 GENNNEPVGAYDKTWTNTTNGIKYVIVN
-993 GYENNWTN
+993 G
-1001 VSDDIT
+1001 
-1007 YNVENCNNNGTA
+1007 NNNTNKWDYIKFGRKKVA
-1019 EGQIGK
+1019 SIGNIH
-1025 TEWNYIRIGSKN
+1025 TLSPFA
-1037 NPSVGSI
+1037 NPI
-1044 ATATPFVEAIAES
+1044 ASST
-1057 AITID
+1057 ITID
-1062 KVNVTYI
+1062 SITAAKV
-1069 NSIKLLVSTSKDFTT
+1069 NSIKFYISTNEDFSNAEVHNLAIKTGVIETT
-1084 DTTTSYDVKVAKGE
+1084 V
-1098 QITKITTPVAN
+1098 TTPVAN
-1109 AYYKYVIDCK
+1109 AYYKYEFDC
-1119 QTNKKIGNGPI
+1119 QSGSGNGFV
-1130 QISKITFTTVAE
+1130 QISKVTFTEKV

>member
-1 MKYMLRLNWR
+1 
-11 ENKFQTMKKKNH
+11 MKKKNH

-34 VGCNGGTDSSTTQP
+34 VGCNGGNDSSTTQP

-68 GTVTIGAVEH
+68 GTVIIGAVEH

-186 NGADVALDGNNQ
+186 NDVDVALDGNNQ

-225 IEHGA
+225 MEHGA

-250 ETGYDVSFFKVN
+250 ETGYEVNFFKVN
-262 GSDVDYETKEDST
+262 GISVKYEAKEDPT

-297 FKLGVY
+297 FKLAVY
-303 PIEWDTPTHG
+303 TIEWDTPAHG
-313 TIAVEGGKTQATYGD
+313 TIAVEGDKASATYGE

-340 EIKYLAINEEQVQAI
+340 EIKYLTINEEQVQWAS

-362 MGEYGLFVNVQFG
+362 MGEYGLFVTVQFG

-396 VDDSQDYLYG
+396 ADDTQDYLYG

-426 DGKAIEVPEDKKG
+426 DGKTIQVPEDKKG

-469 VINEIKN
+469 VIDEIKN

-492 TLPLAKGT
+492 ALPLAKGT

-522 IDTETL
+522 TDTATFG
-528 KNKSVTLKNGNIV
+528 NKSVTLKNGKII

-555 YLAALTLD
+555 YLAAFTLD
-563 GVTVSNSSISKV
+563 GVTVSNSSISTV

-638 AFLGN
+638 GFLGN

-682 WLDAE
+682 WLDASE
-687 ANVTTNTKYKT
+687 ANATTNTKYKT
-698 TAGSWG
+698 TAGSWKT
-704 SGNEVVSGGLILGD
+704 GNEVVSGGLILGD

-775 KTTVVTENNVVK
+775 ETTVVTENNVVK

-808 GLLTKIE
+808 GVLTKIK
-815 NAQYGNLYLT
+815 NAQFGNLYLT

-833 YVYGTY
+833 YVFGTY

-853 DKGAKVITSDY
+853 DKGAEVITSDY
-864 LGKEITVAGTFKNYN
+864 LGKEITVAGTFKNFK
-879 GTTKELVNAVVIDSS
+879 GTKELVNAVVIDSS
-894 AEKVAAKVVTEYDA
+894 AEKIAAKVVTEYDA

-923 LKVTAT
+923 LTVTAT

-945 LTVAEDNTAEF
+945 LTVADDNTAEF
-956 TAELNNKVVVEFVSE
+956 TAELNNKVVVEFVSD
-971 SAPVAKVYNVSFN
+971 SAPVAKVYNVLFN
-984 KDNNKKIVN
+984 KDNNKDKVG
-993 GYENNWTN
+993 GYENEWTN
-1001 VSDDIT
+1001 VSDGIT
-1007 YNVENCNNNGTA
+1007 YNVKNCNNNNNG
-1019 EGQIGK
+1019 
-1025 TEWNYIRIGSKN
+1025 WDFIRIGSQKN
-1037 NPSVGSI
+1037 ASIGSI
-1044 ATATPFVEAIAES
+1044 ATASPFVEAIAES
-1057 AITID
+1057 TIKID
-1062 KVNVTYI
+1062 AVTSTSI

-1084 DTTTSYDVKVAKGE
+1084 GTATYNVNVAEGE
-1098 QITKITTPVAN
+1098 QTTKITTPVAN
-1109 AYYKYVIDCK
+1109 AYYRYVIDCK
-1119 QTNKKIGNGPI
+1119 KASKNGPI

>member
-1 MKYMLRLNWR
+1 MKYMVRLNWR

-48 GSNNPT
+48 GSTNPT

-166 ENVTFTVAPEANY
+166 EKVTFTVAPEANY

-225 IEHGA
+225 FEHGA

-262 GSDVDYETKEDST
+262 GSAVDYVTKEDST

-303 PIEWDTPTHG
+303 SIEWDPTTHG
-313 TIAVEGGKTQATYGD
+313 TIAVESGKTQATYGE
-328 EVKFIFTPETGY
+328 EVKFVFTPETGY
-340 EIKYLAINEEQVQAI
+340 EIKYLTINEEPVQWAS
-355 DNTYTTI
+355 DNTYTTT
-362 MGEYGLFVNVQFG
+362 MGEYGLFVTVQFG

-396 VDDSQDYLYG
+396 ADDTQDYLYG
-406 DTAVVTVTPNEGFM
+406 DTSVVTVTPNEGFM

-522 IDTETL
+522 TDIATFG
-528 KNKSVTLKNGNIV
+528 NKSVTLKNGSII

-555 YLAALTLD
+555 YLAAFTLD
-563 GVTVSNSSISKV
+563 GVTVSNSSISTV

-687 ANVTTNTKYKT
+687 ANVITNTKYKT
-698 TAGSWG
+698 AAGSWK

-787 KTLKELNEM
+787 SNIAEVVAKSEK
-796 TTDDDANLYVTT
+796 DDTKLYYVTGVVKDIYDETHGNIHLLDKTT
-808 GLLTKIE
+808 GQSMI
-815 NAQYGNLYLT
+815 
-825 DKATGEEL
+825 
-833 YVYGTY
+833 VYGTY
-839 LDNNYSFDGTKFSF
+839 LTNEYLFDGSKFSF
-853 DKGAKVITSDY
+853 KQSDSTPITKEY
-864 LGKEITVAGTFKNYN
+864 IGKEITVAGTLGFHGGAGQIANGFVLDAKADKYN
-879 GTTKELVNAVVIDSS
+879 DDLTVS
-894 AEKVAAKVVTEYDA
+894 YDNN
-908 EKGTVT
+908 KGTV
-914 VEEGKLGDK
+914 VLSKENPQLGDE
-923 LKVTAT
+923 VTITAT
-929 PKEGYKVSSI
+929 PKEGYRLSKVTLKTIDDVESDITSTL
-939 KVNDQA
+939 K
-945 LTVAEDNTAEF
+945 F
-956 TAELNNKVVVEFVSE
+956 TAGLKDTITVEFVSD
-971 SAPVAKVYNVSFN
+971 STPVATVHEVVFN
-984 KDNNKKIVN
+984 GENNNEPVGAYDKTWTNTTNGIKYVIVN
-993 GYENNWTN
+993 G
-1001 VSDDIT
+1001 
-1007 YNVENCNNNGTA
+1007 NNNTNKWDYIKFGRKKVA
-1019 EGQIGK
+1019 SIGNIH
-1025 TEWNYIRIGSKN
+1025 TLS
-1037 NPSVGSI
+1037 
-1044 ATATPFVEAIAES
+1044 PFVNPIAS
-1057 AITID
+1057 STITID
-1062 KVNVTYI
+1062 SIIAAKV
-1069 NSIKLLVSTSKDFTT
+1069 NSIKFYISTNDNFSDATVYNLAIKAGVIETT
-1084 DTTTSYDVKVAKGE
+1084 V
-1098 QITKITTPVAN
+1098 TTPVAN
-1109 AYYKYVIDCK
+1109 AYYKYEFDC
-1119 QTNKKIGNGPI
+1119 QSGSGNGFV
-1130 QISKITFTTVAE
+1130 QISKVTFTEKV

>member
-54 TPTAPSTQQPEKKT
+54 TPTAPSTQQPVKKT

-186 NGADVALDGNNQ
+186 NDADVALDGNNQ

-225 IEHGA
+225 FEHGA

-250 ETGYDVSFFKVN
+250 DTGYDVSFFKVN
-262 GSDVDYETKEDST
+262 GSAVDYVTKEDST

-303 PIEWDTPTHG
+303 PIEWDAPAHG
-313 TIAVEGGKTQATYGD
+313 TIAVEGGKTSAPYGD
-328 EVKFIFTPETGY
+328 EVKFIFTPDTGY
-340 EIKYLAINEEQVQAI
+340 EIKYLTINEEQVQWAN
-355 DNTYTTI
+355 DNTYTTT
-362 MGEYGLFVNVQFG
+362 MGEYGLFVTVQFG

-396 VDDSQDYLYG
+396 ADDTQDYLYG

-469 VINEIKN
+469 VIAEIKN

-492 TLPLAKGT
+492 ALPLAKGT

-522 IDTETL
+522 TDTTTFG
-528 KNKSVTLKNGNIV
+528 NKSVTLKNGNII

-555 YLAALTLD
+555 YLAAFTLD
-563 GVTVSNSSISKV
+563 GVTVSNSSISTV

-698 TAGSWG
+698 TAGSWS

-718 ERTSAYNTPVVATL
+718 ERTTAYNTPVVATL

-808 GLLTKIE
+808 GVLTEIK
-815 NAQYGNLYLT
+815 NAQFGNLYLT

-833 YVYGTY
+833 YVHGTY

-853 DKGAKVITSDY
+853 DKKGAKVITSDY
-864 LGKEITVAGTFKNYN
+864 LGKEITIAGTFQNFK
-879 GTTKELVNAVVIDSS
+879 GTKELVSAVVIDSS

-923 LKVTAT
+923 LTVTAT

-939 KVNDQA
+939 KVNDQT

-971 SAPVAKVYNVSFN
+971 SAPVAKVYTVSFVKAN
-984 KDNNKKIVN
+984 CGKGSTDYVSGKAWTNTTDGLTYSIVN
-993 GYENNWTN
+993 
-1001 VSDDIT
+1001 
-1007 YNVENCNNNGTA
+1007 CANNGS
-1019 EGQIGK
+1019 K
-1025 TEWNYIRIGSKN
+1025 DWDYIKVGSKN
-1037 NPSVGSI
+1037 KDSI
-1044 ATATPFVEAIAES
+1044 GTITTDKPFAEAIAES
-1057 AITID
+1057 TIKID
-1062 KVNVTYI
+1062 AVTPTSI
-1069 NSIKLLVSTSKDFTT
+1069 NSIKLLVSTSADFTPE
-1084 DTTTSYDVKVAKGE
+1084 TTASYDVTVVKGE
-1098 QITKITTPVAN
+1098 QTTKIKTPVAN

-1119 QTNKKIGNGPI
+1119 QSKKNGSI

>member
-1 MKYMLRLNWR
+1 
-11 ENKFQTMKKKNH
+11 MKKKNH

-34 VGCNGGTDSSTTQP
+34 VGCNGGNDSSTTQP

-54 TPTAPSTQQPEKKT
+54 TPTAPSTQQPVKKT

-186 NGADVALDGNNQ
+186 NDADVALDGNNQ
-198 AVVVMVAGG
+198 AVVVMVDGG

-225 IEHGA
+225 FEHGS

-250 ETGYDVSFFKVN
+250 DTGYDVSFFKVN
-262 GSDVDYETKEDST
+262 GSAVDYVTKEDST

-303 PIEWDTPTHG
+303 SIEWDAPAHG
-313 TIAVEGGKTQATYGD
+313 TIAVEGDKKSATYGD
-328 EVKFIFTPETGY
+328 EVKFIFTPDTGY
-340 EIKYLAINEEQVQAI
+340 EIKYLTINDEQVQWAS
-355 DNTYTTI
+355 DNTYTTT
-362 MGEYGLFVNVQFG
+362 MGEYGLFVTVQFG

-396 VDDSQDYLYG
+396 ADDTQDYLYG
-406 DTAVVTVTPNEGFM
+406 DTAVVTVTPSEGYM

-469 VINEIKN
+469 VIAEIKN

-492 TLPLAKGT
+492 ALPLAKGT

-513 LNGMLRDAN
+513 LNGMLSVAKTDAG
-522 IDTETL
+522 
-528 KNKSVTLKNGNIV
+528 NKSVTLKNGSIV

-555 YLAALTLD
+555 YLAAFTLD
-563 GVTVSNSSISKV
+563 GVTVSNSSISTV

-618 KTITIDN
+618 KTITIEN

-698 TAGSWG
+698 TAGSWKT
-704 SGNEVVSGGLILGD
+704 GNEVVSGGLILGD

-775 KTTVVTENNVVK
+775 ETTVVTENNVVK

-808 GLLTKIE
+808 GVLTEIK
-815 NAQYGNLYLT
+815 NAQFGNLYLT

-833 YVYGTY
+833 YVHGTY

-864 LGKEITVAGTFKNYN
+864 LGKEITIAGTFKNFK
-879 GTTKELVNAVVIDSS
+879 GTKELVNAVVIDSS

-923 LKVTAT
+923 LTVTAT

-971 SAPVAKVYNVSFN
+971 SAPVAKVYTVSFVKAN
-984 KDNNKKIVN
+984 CGKGSTDYVSGKAWTNTTDGLTYSIVN
-993 GYENNWTN
+993 
-1001 VSDDIT
+1001 
-1007 YNVENCNNNGTA
+1007 CANNGS
-1019 EGQIGK
+1019 K
-1025 TEWNYIRIGSKN
+1025 DWDYIKVGSKN
-1037 NPSVGSI
+1037 KDSI
-1044 ATATPFVEAIAES
+1044 GTITTDKPFAEAIAES
-1057 AITID
+1057 TIKID
-1062 KVNVTYI
+1062 AVKPASI
-1069 NSIKLLVSTSKDFTT
+1069 NSIKLLVSTSENFTN
-1084 DTTTSYDVKVAKGE
+1084 DTTTSYDVNVAEGE
-1098 QITKITTPVAN
+1098 QTTKITTPVAN
-1109 AYYKYVIDCK
+1109 AYYRYVIDCK
-1119 QTNKKIGNGPI
+1119 KASKNGPI

>member
-1 MKYMLRLNWR
+1 
-11 ENKFQTMKKKNH
+11 MKKKNH

-34 VGCNGGTDSSTTQP
+34 VGCNGGNDSSTTQP

-54 TPTAPSTQQPEKKT
+54 TPTAPSTQQPVKKT

-186 NGADVALDGNNQ
+186 NDADVALDGNNQ

-225 IEHGA
+225 FEHGA

-262 GSDVDYETKEDST
+262 GSAVDYVTKEDST
-275 TGKTYGEAK
+275 TGKIYGEAK

-303 PIEWDTPTHG
+303 SIEWDAPAHG
-313 TIAVEGGKTQATYGD
+313 TIAVEGDKKSATYGE
-328 EVKFIFTPETGY
+328 EVKFIFTPDTGY
-340 EIKYLAINEEQVQAI
+340 EIKYLTINEEQVQWAN
-355 DNTYTTI
+355 DNTYTTT
-362 MGEYGLFVNVQFG
+362 MGEYGLFVTVQFG

-387 HGTIEHKNK
+387 HGMIEHKNK
-396 VDDSQDYLYG
+396 VDDSQNYFYG
-406 DTAVVTVTPNEGFM
+406 DTAVVTVTPNEGYM

-505 DGHTITST
+505 GGHTITST

-522 IDTETL
+522 TDTTTFG
-528 KNKSVTLKNGNIV
+528 NKSVTLKNGNII

-563 GVTVSNSSISKV
+563 GVTVSNSSISTV

-687 ANVTTNTKYKT
+687 SNVTTNTKYKT
-698 TAGSWG
+698 IAGSWS

-732 KDNKFTVAKGD
+732 KDNKFIVAKGD

-808 GLLTKIE
+808 GVLTEIKA
-815 NAQYGNLYLT
+815 AQYGNLYLT

-833 YVYGTY
+833 YVFGTY

-853 DKGAKVITSDY
+853 DKKGAKVITSDY
-864 LGKEITVAGTFKNYN
+864 LGKEITVAGTFKNFK
-879 GTTKELVNAVVIDSS
+879 GTKELVNAVVIDSS
-894 AEKVAAKVVTEYDA
+894 AEKIAAKVVTEYDA
-908 EKGTVT
+908 EKGTVI

-923 LKVTAT
+923 LTVTAT

-971 SAPVAKVYNVSFN
+971 SAPVAKVYNVLFN
-984 KDNNKKIVN
+984 KDNNKEPVQNYTSK
-993 GYENNWTN
+993 WTN
-1001 VSDDIT
+1001 VSDGIT
-1007 YNVENCNNNGTA
+1007 YNVENCNNNKNDWDYIKIGTKSGA
-1019 EGQIGK
+1019 
-1025 TEWNYIRIGSKN
+1025 
-1037 NPSVGSI
+1037 SVGSI
-1044 ATATPFVEAIAES
+1044 TTASAFTEAIAES
-1057 AITID
+1057 TITID
-1062 KVNVTYI
+1062 NVRDQFI
-1069 NSIKLLVSTSKDFTT
+1069 NSIKLLVSTSENFTD
-1084 DTTTSYDVKVAKGE
+1084 DTTTSYNVNIAEGV

-1109 AYYKYVIDCK
+1109 AYYKYEIDCK

>member
-11 ENKFQTMKKKNH
+11 ENKFQTMKKKIH

-34 VGCNGGTDSSTTQP
+34 VGCGGNNSSTTQP
-48 GSNNPT
+48 GSSNSA

-68 GTVTIGAVEH
+68 GTVIIGAVEH

-113 DEKQLNDSNQVVV
+113 DEKQLNASNQVVV

-145 VTITQADHGSISA
+145 VTITQADHGSVSA

-186 NGADVALDGNNQ
+186 NDADVALDGNNQ

-225 IEHGA
+225 MEHGA

-250 ETGYDVSFFKVN
+250 DTGYEVNFFKVN
-262 GSDVDYETKEDST
+262 GTSVEYEVKEDST
-275 TGKTYGEAK
+275 TGKTYWEAK
-284 VKMVSGGLTVTAE
+284 AKMVSGGLTVTAE
-297 FKLGVY
+297 FKLAVY
-303 PIEWDTPTHG
+303 AIEWDAPTHG
-313 TIAVEGGKTQATYGD
+313 TIAVEGGKTTAIYGE

-340 EIKYLAINEEQVQAI
+340 KINYLTINGEQAQWAS
-355 DNTYTTI
+355 DNTYTTA
-362 MGEYGLFVNVQFG
+362 MGEYGLYVTVMFG
-375 LENETITVNAGE
+375 LQNETITVNAGE

-396 VDDSQDYLYG
+396 ADDSQDYLYG
-406 DTAVVTVTPNEGFM
+406 DTAVVTVTPNEGYL
-420 IETITV
+420 IETIKV
-426 DGKAIEVPEDKKG
+426 NGEAVEVPEDKKG

-469 VINEIKN
+469 VIDEIKN

-485 GDVTLGV
+485 GNVTLGV
-492 TLPLAKGT
+492 ALPLAKGT

-513 LNGMLRDAN
+513 LNGMLIDAN
-522 IDTETL
+522 TDTATFGS
-528 KNKSVTLKNGNIV
+528 KSVTLKNGSIV
-541 SNYDKGTVNVIDSS
+541 SNFDKGTVNVINSS
-555 YLAALTLD
+555 DLAALTLD
-563 GVTVSNSSISKV
+563 GVTVSNSTISTDK
-575 NPITGIYCSST
+575 PITGIYCSST

-618 KTITIDN
+618 KTITIEN
-625 TKVTVTSDDFDNT
+625 TKVTVTSDDFDNA
-638 AFLGN
+638 AFIGN
-643 TEGIKVVVKNSTF
+643 TEGINVVVKNSTF

-682 WLDAE
+682 WLDASE

-698 TAGSWG
+698 TAGSWRT
-704 SGNEVVSGGLILGD
+704 GNEVVSGGLILGD
-718 ERTSAYNTPVVATL
+718 ERTDAYNTPVVATL
-732 KDNKFTVAKGD
+732 KDNKFTVVKGD

-787 KTLKELNEM
+787 SNIAEVVAKSAK
-796 TTDDDANLYVTT
+796 DDTKLYYVTGVVKDIYDEAHGNIHLLDKTT
-808 GLLTKIE
+808 GQSMI
-815 NAQYGNLYLT
+815 
-825 DKATGEEL
+825 
-833 YVYGTY
+833 VYGTY
-839 LDNNYSFDGTKFSF
+839 LTNEYSFDGTKFSF
-853 DKGAKVITSDY
+853 QQSDSTPITKEY
-864 LGKEITVAGTFKNYN
+864 IGKEITVAGTLGLYGGAGQIANGFVLDAKADKYN
-879 GTTKELVNAVVIDSS
+879 DDLTVS
-894 AEKVAAKVVTEYDA
+894 YDNN
-908 EKGTVT
+908 KGTV
-914 VEEGKLGDK
+914 VLSKENPQLGDE
-923 LKVTAT
+923 VTITAT
-929 PKEGYKVSSI
+929 PKEGYRLSKVTLKTIDDVESDITSTL
-939 KVNDQA
+939 K
-945 LTVAEDNTAEF
+945 F
-956 TAELNNKVVVEFVSE
+956 TAGLKDTITVEFVSD
-971 SAPVAKVYNVSFN
+971 SAPVATIHEVVFN
-984 KDNNKKIVN
+984 SKNNSKGN
-993 GYENNWTN
+993 SSYTDSWTN
-1001 VSDDIT
+1001 TTDGVT
-1007 YNVENCNNNGTA
+1007 YNISNANNNNNGWSYIKTGKNCTITTA
-1019 EGQIGK
+1019 APFANAISS
-1025 TEWNYIRIGSKN
+1025 TTI
-1037 NPSVGSI
+1037 SI
-1044 ATATPFVEAIAES
+1044 D
-1057 AITID
+1057 AITV
-1062 KVNVTYI
+1062 KNVT
-1069 NSIKLLVSTSKDFTT
+1069 SIKLYVSTDSTFTKDVQTFEIEKKKGDIQTT
-1084 DTTTSYDVKVAKGE
+1084 
-1098 QITKITTPVAN
+1098 ITNPIAN
-1109 AYYKYVIDCK
+1109 AYYKYELKSTSTKSITITK
-1119 QTNKKIGNGPI
+1119 L
-1130 QISKITFTTVAE
+1130 TFTEAVE

>member
-48 GSNNPT
+48 GSNNPI

-78 GSVTADKMTAEVG
+78 GRVTADKMTAEVG

-225 IEHGA
+225 FEHGA

-262 GSDVDYETKEDST
+262 GSAVDYVTKEDST

-303 PIEWDTPTHG
+303 PIEWDPTTHG
-313 TIAVEGGKTQATYGD
+313 TIAVESGKTQATYGE

-340 EIKYLAINEEQVQAI
+340 EIKYLTVNEEQVQWAS
-355 DNTYTTI
+355 DNTYTTT
-362 MGEYGLFVNVQFG
+362 MGEYGLFVTVQFG

-396 VDDSQDYLYG
+396 ADDTQNYLYG

-456 FTDVHTISEFTDS
+456 FTDVHTISEFNDS
-469 VINEIKN
+469 VIAEIKN

-500 TEYDL
+500 TEYYL

-522 IDTETL
+522 TDIATFG
-528 KNKSVTLKNGNIV
+528 NKSVTLKNGSII

-555 YLAALTLD
+555 YLAAFTLD
-563 GVTVSNSSISKV
+563 GVTVSNSSISTV

-625 TKVTVTSDDFDNT
+625 TKVIVTSDDFDNT

-682 WLDAE
+682 WLDSE

-698 TAGSWG
+698 AAGSWK

-808 GLLTKIE
+808 GVLTEIK
-815 NAQYGNLYLT
+815 NAQFGNLYLT

-833 YVYGTY
+833 YVHGTY

-864 LGKEITVAGTFKNYN
+864 LGKEITIAGTFKNYQ
-879 GTTKELVNAVVIDSS
+879 GTKELVNAVVIDSS

-923 LKVTAT
+923 LMVTAT
-929 PKEGYKVSSI
+929 PKAGYKVSSV

-945 LTVAEDNTAEF
+945 LTVADDNTAEF

-971 SAPVAKVYNVSFN
+971 SAPVAKVYNVLFN
-984 KDNNKKIVN
+984 KDNNKEPTK
-993 GYENNWTN
+993 GYKNNWTN
-1001 VSDDIT
+1001 VSDGIT
-1007 YNVENCNNNGTA
+1007 YNVENCNNNQNG
-1019 EGQIGK
+1019 
-1025 TEWNYIRIGSKN
+1025 WNFIRIGSKS

-1044 ATATPFVEAIAES
+1044 ATASPFAEAIAES

-1062 KVNVTYI
+1062 DVKDQQFI
-1069 NSIKLLVSTSKDFTT
+1069 NSIKLLVSTTDNFAP
-1084 DTTTSYDVKVAKGE
+1084 DTTTSYDVNVAKGE
-1098 QITKITTPVAN
+1098 QITKIITPVAN

-1119 QTNKKIGNGPI
+1119 QTNKNIGNGPI
-1130 QISKITFTTVAE
+1130 QISKITFTTVAK

>member
-1 MKYMLRLNWR
+1 MLRLNWR

-34 VGCNGGTDSSTTQP
+34 VGCNGGNDSSTTQP

-186 NGADVALDGNNQ
+186 NDADVTLDGNNQ

-225 IEHGA
+225 MEHGA

-250 ETGYDVSFFKVN
+250 ETGYEVNFFKVN
-262 GSDVDYETKEDST
+262 GSDVRYETKEDPT

-297 FKLGVY
+297 FKLAVY
-303 PIEWDTPTHG
+303 TIEWDTPTHG
-313 TIAVEGGKTQATYGD
+313 TIAVEGDKKSATYGE

-340 EIKYLAINEEQVQAI
+340 EIKYLTINEEQVQWAN

-362 MGEYGLFVNVQFG
+362 MGEYGLFVTVQFG

-396 VDDSQDYLYG
+396 ADDTQDYLYG

-420 IETITV
+420 IETIIV
-426 DGKAIEVPEDKKG
+426 DGKAIQVPEDKKG

-469 VINEIKN
+469 VIDEIKN

-492 TLPLAKGT
+492 ALPLAKGT

-522 IDTETL
+522 TDTTTFG
-528 KNKSVTLKNGNIV
+528 NKSVTLKNGNII

-563 GVTVSNSSISKV
+563 GVTVSNSSISTV

-638 AFLGN
+638 GFLGN

-682 WLDAE
+682 WLDASE
-687 ANVTTNTKYKT
+687 ANATTNTKYKT
-698 TAGSWG
+698 TAGSWKT
-704 SGNEVVSGGLILGD
+704 GNEVVSGGLILGD

-732 KDNKFTVAKGD
+732 KDNKFTAAKGD

-775 KTTVVTENNVVK
+775 ETTVVTENNVVK
-787 KTLKELNEM
+787 SNIAEVVAKSEK
-796 TTDDDANLYVTT
+796 DDTKLYYVTGVVKDIYDETHGNIHLLDKTT
-808 GLLTKIE
+808 GQSMI
-815 NAQYGNLYLT
+815 
-825 DKATGEEL
+825 
-833 YVYGTY
+833 VYGTY
-839 LDNNYSFDGTKFSF
+839 LTNEYSFDGSKFSF
-853 DKGAKVITSDY
+853 KQSDSTPITKEY
-864 LGKEITVAGTFKNYN
+864 IGKEITVAGTLGFHGGAGQIVNGFVLDAKADKYN
-879 GTTKELVNAVVIDSS
+879 DDLTVS
-894 AEKVAAKVVTEYDA
+894 YDNS
-908 EKGTVT
+908 KGTV
-914 VEEGKLGDK
+914 VLSKENPQLGDE
-923 LKVTAT
+923 VTITAT
-929 PKEGYKVSSI
+929 PKEGYRLSKVTLKTIDDVESDITSTL
-939 KVNDQA
+939 K
-945 LTVAEDNTAEF
+945 F
-956 TAELNNKVVVEFVSE
+956 TAGLKDTITVEFVSD
-971 SAPVAKVYNVSFN
+971 STPVATVHEVVFN
-984 KDNNKKIVN
+984 GENNNEPVGAYDKTWTNTTNGIKYVIVN
-993 GYENNWTN
+993 G
-1001 VSDDIT
+1001 
-1007 YNVENCNNNGTA
+1007 NNNTNKWDYIKFGRKKVA
-1019 EGQIGK
+1019 SIGNIH
-1025 TEWNYIRIGSKN
+1025 TLSPFA
-1037 NPSVGSI
+1037 NPI
-1044 ATATPFVEAIAES
+1044 ASST
-1057 AITID
+1057 ITID
-1062 KVNVTYI
+1062 SITAAKV
-1069 NSIKLLVSTSKDFTT
+1069 NSIKFYISTNEDFSNAEVHNLAIKTGVIETT
-1084 DTTTSYDVKVAKGE
+1084 V
-1098 QITKITTPVAN
+1098 TTPVAN
-1109 AYYKYVIDCK
+1109 AYYKYEFDC
-1119 QTNKKIGNGPI
+1119 QSGSGNGFV
-1130 QISKITFTTVAE
+1130 QISKVTFTEKV

>member
-1 MKYMLRLNWR
+1 
-11 ENKFQTMKKKNH
+11 MKKKNH

-34 VGCNGGTDSSTTQP
+34 VGCNGGNDSSTTQP

-186 NGADVALDGNNQ
+186 NDADVALDGNNK

-207 LNVTAS
+207 LNVTAL

-250 ETGYDVSFFKVN
+250 DTGYDVSSFKVN
-262 GSDVDYETKEDST
+262 GSDVDYVTKEDST
-275 TGKTYGEAK
+275 TGKTYWEAK

-303 PIEWDTPTHG
+303 SIEWDTPTHG
-313 TIAVEGGKTQATYGD
+313 TIAVEGGKTQATYGE

-340 EIKYLAINEEQVQAI
+340 EIKYLTINEEQVQAS
-355 DNTYTTI
+355 DNTYTTT
-362 MGEYGLFVNVQFG
+362 MGEYGLFVTVQFG

-456 FTDVHTISEFTDS
+456 FTDVHTISEFTDA

-505 DGHTITST
+505 DGHTIIST

-522 IDTETL
+522 TDIATFG
-528 KNKSVTLKNGNIV
+528 NKSVTLKNGSII

-555 YLAALTLD
+555 YLAAFTLD
-563 GVTVSNSSISKV
+563 GVTVSNSSISTV

-643 TEGIKVVVKNSTF
+643 TEGIKVVVKDSTF

-682 WLDAE
+682 WLDASE

-698 TAGSWG
+698 TAGSWKA
-704 SGNEVVSGGLILGD
+704 GNEVVSGGLILGD

-732 KDNKFTVAKGD
+732 KNNKFTVAKGD

-787 KTLKELNEM
+787 SNIAEVVAKSVK
-796 TTDDDANLYVTT
+796 DDTKLYYVTGVVKDIYDETHGNIHLLDKTT
-808 GLLTKIE
+808 GQSMI
-815 NAQYGNLYLT
+815 
-825 DKATGEEL
+825 
-833 YVYGTY
+833 VYGTY
-839 LDNNYSFDGTKFSF
+839 LTNEYSFDGSKFSF
-853 DKGAKVITSDY
+853 KQSDSTPITKEY
-864 LGKEITVAGTFKNYN
+864 IGKEITVAGTLGFHGGAGQIVNGFVLDAKADKYN
-879 GTTKELVNAVVIDSS
+879 DDLTVS
-894 AEKVAAKVVTEYDA
+894 YDNS
-908 EKGTVT
+908 KGTV
-914 VEEGKLGDK
+914 VLSKENPQLGDE
-923 LKVTAT
+923 VTITAT
-929 PKEGYKVSSI
+929 PKEGYRLSKVTLKTIDDVESDITSTL
-939 KVNDQA
+939 K
-945 LTVAEDNTAEF
+945 F
-956 TAELNNKVVVEFVSE
+956 TAGLKDTITVEFVSD
-971 SAPVAKVYNVSFN
+971 STPVATVHEVVFN
-984 KDNNKKIVN
+984 GENNNEPVGAYDKTWTNTTNGIKYVIVN
-993 GYENNWTN
+993 G
-1001 VSDDIT
+1001 
-1007 YNVENCNNNGTA
+1007 NNNTNKWDYIKFGRKKVA
-1019 EGQIGK
+1019 SIGNIH
-1025 TEWNYIRIGSKN
+1025 TLS
-1037 NPSVGSI
+1037 
-1044 ATATPFVEAIAES
+1044 PFVNPIAS
-1057 AITID
+1057 STITID
-1062 KVNVTYI
+1062 SITAAKV
-1069 NSIKLLVSTSKDFTT
+1069 NSIKFYISTNEDFSNAEVHNLAIKTGVIETT
-1084 DTTTSYDVKVAKGE
+1084 V
-1098 QITKITTPVAN
+1098 TTPVAN
-1109 AYYKYVIDCK
+1109 AFYKYEFDC
-1119 QTNKKIGNGPI
+1119 QSGSGNGFV
-1130 QISKITFTTVAE
+1130 QISKVTFTEKV

>member
-1 MKYMLRLNWR
+1 
-11 ENKFQTMKKKNH
+11 MKKKNH

-34 VGCNGGTDSSTTQP
+34 VGCNGGNDSSTTQP

-68 GTVTIGAVEH
+68 GTVTIEAVEH

-186 NGADVALDGNNQ
+186 NDADVALDGNNQ

-225 IEHGA
+225 IEHGS

-250 ETGYDVSFFKVN
+250 DTGYDVSSFKVN
-262 GSDVDYETKEDST
+262 GSDVDYVTKEDST
-275 TGKTYGEAK
+275 TGKIYWEAK

-297 FKLGVY
+297 FKLAVY
-303 PIEWDTPTHG
+303 SIEWDAPSHG
-313 TIAVEGGKTQATYGD
+313 TIAVEGGKTQATYGED
-328 EVKFIFTPETGY
+328 VKFIFTPETGY
-340 EIKYLAINEEQVQAI
+340 EIKSLTINEEQVQWAN
-355 DNTYTTI
+355 DNTYTTT

-396 VDDSQDYLYG
+396 VDDSQDYKYG

-513 LNGMLRDAN
+513 LNGMLRDAST
-522 IDTETL
+522 DTKTL
-528 KNKSVTLKNGNIV
+528 GNKSVTLKNGSII

-555 YLAALTLD
+555 YLAAFTLD
-563 GVTVSNSSISKV
+563 GVTVSNSSISTV

-638 AFLGN
+638 GFLGN

-682 WLDAE
+682 WLNASE

-698 TAGSWG
+698 TAGSWKA
-704 SGNEVVSGGLILGD
+704 GNEVVSGGLILGD

-787 KTLKELNEM
+787 SNIAEVVAKSAK
-796 TTDDDANLYVTT
+796 DDTKLYYVTGVVKDIYDEAHGNIHLLDKTT
-808 GLLTKIE
+808 GQSMI
-815 NAQYGNLYLT
+815 
-825 DKATGEEL
+825 
-833 YVYGTY
+833 VYGTY
-839 LDNNYSFDGTKFSF
+839 LTNEYSFDGTKFSF
-853 DKGAKVITSDY
+853 QQSDSTPITKEY
-864 LGKEITVAGTFKNYN
+864 IGKEITVAGTLGLYGGAGQIANGFVLDAKADKYN
-879 GTTKELVNAVVIDSS
+879 DDLTVS
-894 AEKVAAKVVTEYDA
+894 YDNN
-908 EKGTVT
+908 KGTV
-914 VEEGKLGDK
+914 VLSKENPQLGDE
-923 LKVTAT
+923 VTITAT
-929 PKEGYKVSSI
+929 PKEGYRLSKVTLKTIDDVESDITSTL
-939 KVNDQA
+939 K
-945 LTVAEDNTAEF
+945 F
-956 TAELNNKVVVEFVSE
+956 TAGLKDTITVEFVSD
-971 SAPVAKVYNVSFN
+971 SAPVATVHEVVFN
-984 KDNNKKIVN
+984 SKNNSKGN
-993 GYENNWTN
+993 SSYTDSWTN
-1001 VSDDIT
+1001 TTDGVT
-1007 YNVENCNNNGTA
+1007 YNISNANNNNNGWSYIKTGKNCTITTA
-1019 EGQIGK
+1019 APFANAISS
-1025 TEWNYIRIGSKN
+1025 TTI
-1037 NPSVGSI
+1037 SI
-1044 ATATPFVEAIAES
+1044 D
-1057 AITID
+1057 AITV
-1062 KVNVTYI
+1062 KNVT
-1069 NSIKLLVSTSKDFTT
+1069 SIKLYVSTDSTFTKDVQTFEIEKKKGDIQTT
-1084 DTTTSYDVKVAKGE
+1084 
-1098 QITKITTPVAN
+1098 ITNPIAN
-1109 AYYKYVIDCK
+1109 AYYKYELKSTSTKSITITK
-1119 QTNKKIGNGPI
+1119 L
-1130 QISKITFTTVAE
+1130 TFTEAVE